1 MAIKCALSTDQL
13 EFVYGLSKQAIQAK
27 LDKGQPFNVDSFMKY
42 LYERI
47 EKVEDKD
54 RSAQFLAF
62 TPAIIEQV
70 VLNNFAQEVDQ
81 IEGFDKI
88 SILKV
93 KWADPNTA
101 ISNVVN
107 ALEQTKRD
115 LKIQRII
122 SQEKEGVIEDKPES
136 QSSFDYGTTFRFK
149 SAAILAGTLA
159 SYIPGAG
166 KFQSEVADKERR
178 AINKTLAAISNKIS
192 LQNSVTEYPKY
203 QGVNIRLKA
212 VNLGDFTNNNNNN
225 YNGLDGITKKNIG
238 TSRSLVKR
246 GIAPKDVAQVNDRVI
261 MLITDEQG
269 QPLRFNHETGDIV
282 PSNDL
287 SGKFAFQEMRVVRKT
302 GTNSYSLRDIYNME
316 DKTLSSDDIAEIRS
330 KNDKEL
336 TKTDA
341 LDQTNAEFKEYY
353 ILQQAALKQDVM
365 LDFLGMT
372 DGINAKATA
381 KNFTLDELLAED
393 IITRSTLE
401 KDTRVLT
408 NPEQGFSAGRTIMNV
423 EGQAYELKGVNISQ
437 DLVNQIT
444 SVLFD
449 SNIPY
454 ATKNNFYNQFLTDQ
468 KTGPAYTTST
478 VTFNKGNI
486 HVSTYAKTNY
496 KDLIS
501 EFIIKPSGEVVD
513 VEGKTLNKDEQ
524 KINLNNALSK
534 ATDNF
539 KSRYLN
545 YNQRLFDE
553 PTKFQIYENGKLV
566 DSNYIDFILKQNIEV
581 TQPVS
586 YTGNF
591 NKQMLFQRPAKDS
604 IQGMAKAL
612 PIEQRFVQAE
622 ENQYLHDI
630 ILEPNSANVAQL
642 NPKYKGKHIYTTPGM
657 YNQSEFGDNVIH
669 SNDIAI
675 DLIAT
680 IPLPGGKTFRAINE
694 GESKPNYI
702 YEFSKSGNDYNFKK
716 NTLDPMVQNRIKQLT
731 EQGVTV
737 VTETVN
743 LIKDVNLVVLGDRNN
758 SGVVSVDLNESF
770 FQKELNATENYL
782 TNLNNPPVAPVI
794 KVTPQQ
800 NKIVIQPKVEGGPN
814 INESNNKNEK
824 GDDGAPDLT
833 LFRDGK
839 LNPDVVTAE
848 EIKRANEFWAGP
860 LGQRFEKDGL
870 TLNRAAN
877 LVNSDAYANFVISG
891 TNLAINLSKKGT
903 MVDVY
908 HESFH
913 AFTQLYLTKEQKI
926 ELYEE
931 VRNFTDAKGNQP
943 HLTKS
948 YLELEELLAE
958 DFRTY
963 MKDENVKKD
972 SPKRNSI
979 FRQIVNFL
987 KTLFGLRTAALAKDV
1002 SATKEFKDAHTK
1014 AWNLTIN
1021 NRLNAKQRKDLYND
1035 LRFQTG
1041 GKKQSLKNLTDTQ
1054 IKKVLLND
1062 YLNYAKA
1069 KDKGGS
1075 IALKDTLKAYSRK
1088 FKVEAIPFNDIIIGE
1103 DLNTKAF
1110 KMSGKGI
1117 DKRTT
1122 SDIVDTAYENTTG
1135 ILKDAYTMAQGAQ
1148 LDIMSIPTVKELF
1161 ENLKIGN
1168 PKFLNEYKAS
1178 IDNAM
1183 FFELDRG
1190 PLFVDKI
1197 NNEKRKRTALSK
1209 RDGDLVTESIDSII
1223 SDLLDINYKNLI
1235 TDKNVTDLGKI
1246 SEVKGLAV
1254 SALLEDNKI
1263 AQVYKYAKQR
1273 LKKELAKKN
1282 KEYLE
1287 SVGREN
1293 QAISKIES
1301 FEQLKKSAAA
1311 TLKTKEGTPNK
1322 YVFLESQI
1330 DDFNQ
1335 FNSDFKAGERV
1346 KGQEWMGI
1354 KILGNYF
1361 THASIKDGNV
1371 PAQVIIVSRIEDA
1384 QKQYEN
1390 YIKGGAQEYE
1400 GVDIKKDL
1408 EAESLTQSQ
1417 INLLNNVRILQTAVD
1432 EFGDPDFGIN
1442 DVKPSGM
1449 IAYHLNNSV
1458 FELRRN
1464 NYFTEDED
1472 VSEDITAEKEESQSL
1487 NPDQDSFKKS
1497 LYDLADKE
1505 VIYIL
1510 KSLHQ
1515 TDSGKV
1521 NSLGFRKLADFRKTW
1536 NTISKLV
1543 GGIQSR
1549 QKMYDILKAES
1560 KNFPVLDQLVNT
1572 KLADPS
1578 VITNGYAFDVSNSF
1592 WHTFSRP
1599 SAKFWQLSVNQK
1611 EVLKKGEKNTP
1622 GNLDFIVTQSKVDTA
1637 KVTSESKARFA
1648 IAKNKYMNNVPGMQA
1663 TLNLQMVA
1671 KNFLNEKGGLIEKS
1685 KVEFLRTLGFK
1696 LDNNTRIYEQL
1707 DSRALTSDIS
1717 NLATLVKDLYDLV
1730 NISSEEQTQK
1740 ARVFVQK
1747 FIQNPIS
1754 FLQNEDLIKENIDLL
1769 KSFKNIES
1777 LRSDSIVRTLAD
1789 IQAEYGFDTPGQS
1802 ITLPDGESAQ
1812 EIANH
1817 SSTASIVLGINDLTD
1832 NLDEAYKQDS
1842 HLSFLNPNLNNKEL
1856 PYNPLAARNKVLQTM
1871 FPNGKR
1877 DASKEMQ
1884 FSLVAGTEFQM
1895 QGKRDTG
1902 IVTAELVAR
1911 DRHFQAYNMML
1922 QRGIGEFIKHSDKR
1936 SSFGIVLDKKKNWG
1950 NYNTGTNNNLWVD
1963 INKFSSAEGH
1973 DLAFNV
1979 FIVDYIA
1986 NEFDR
1991 IQYFSKKEN
2000 QAELK
2005 RNTGYSRK
2013 LSNDRAAG
2021 MSFVLTDSL
2030 MSDTSKKQ
2038 LYELAES
2045 DEYIDI
2051 VDYIQNTKELRDSLI
2066 KESKTYFEDKTEYN
2080 AKSLQGLLKLNK
2092 AFENFEENT
2101 LAAAFTYNNF
2111 INKVEMSNL
2120 LNGDLAQFSAFTKR
2134 VPGSTSD
2141 GNSFIYDESAMK
2153 FIDEVFQGKGVDT
2166 YAKSIKQE
2174 NFKMKGGTLNTG
2186 VIMDP
2191 IRKSIYLD
2199 EMKDAWTKDYILQG
2213 FTESQAKAL
2222 VLKDAEPYEK
2232 MEEADGSA
2240 YLTFD
2245 AYRVLRKLANKWKP
2259 EHQALYEDIIAGK
2272 PVNAADVKRF
2282 FPVYKLHNYGP
2293 LMNSGLVTTSMYK
2306 FAVAP
2311 IIPSV
2316 AIEGTELKKLH
2327 DKMVESDVQ
2336 MVTFKTG
2343 SKVSNITSKE
2353 NAKNDA
2359 DNIFQ
2364 TRKDIGKIN
2373 MSEKYVE
2380 FDNKKAPIANNKI
2393 HLRYLK
2399 DVTEVTDELKGKIT
2413 VPTQPRVVLESRLYE
2428 RGKILKGMEQ
2438 HKGLAKDYRSAVSNY
2453 TQVLETELLNEI
2465 GFTKTKDG
2473 KYVSLSDGSLEKLVR
2488 TVRAELASKGA
2499 PEQLQN
2505 IIDVNMSGR
2514 LKIDFSI
2521 HPEAQVVEQI
2531 LVMRI
2536 SKAISGQKTK
2546 GEKDV
2551 QVPNTFYNGLWN
2563 SVEEMEAA
2571 MTKND
2576 AKITEFLKDKIGTN
2590 NLPFYRRGK
2599 NETKL
2604 ANVAIALNGDFV
2616 NLLNLEY
2623 IGKDGKSDGTLI
2635 SDIPEDSKITARKRL
2650 NEMLLNETWMDK
2662 HRKKVTIT
2670 GPRIPTD
2677 ATNLIEA
2684 FEVIHFLDP
2693 SAGTT
2698 AVVPTEIVAKAGSDF
2713 DVDALFFSFPN
2724 INKDGSL
2731 PTEVKNL
2738 EQEIAKLR
2746 KESKSVKGIIN
2757 QQKAFAQNDL
2767 ITQSVNILKL
2777 PEVFGALTKP
2787 ATTRLFEDEVTKQ
2800 LGKNSKDYGVEGL
2813 TSLKGSPTKV
2823 FEDEYDNDVFD
2834 ILMGGSAAL
2843 GITAKKVK
2851 QHTLNKSIGA
2861 KMPLAYEKGNLVR
2874 KFKLNFPHNKFDA
2887 GNISLSDTVNQE
2899 GVLISEILS
2908 NELQGILD
2916 RGNDDTVMRAG
2927 IIKQSVSMLN
2937 RLIETGVPLST
2948 VIAFIN
2954 TPVIKRYLN
2963 NVAASKGIVAKLNS
2977 QDFSKEEIV
2986 GKLLNDTVLSD
2997 RDAIDYYNEKSINEA
3012 FRAMNTVSKD
3022 PRLSTNI
3029 SIGAYKDG
3037 FIKENFESYD
3047 EFVQFTKLK
3056 KLKKNDI
3063 SSIYLN
3069 GQNVYSKLS
3078 FDTTYPKLIN
3088 KSYYLGEYYWKKSFG
3103 NSEVNVNK
3111 IENVSDAQQAA
3122 LLFEFLN
3129 VEKQFKGMDDF
3140 EINFNPDTGLIGTVY
3155 SAEARSAYINT
3166 LKTNTQVDKELI
3178 NNFINSSVISS
3189 MYKTQIFT
3197 DIVKPLFDLR
3207 LNNKL
3212 QNAIMTKLQE
3222 KGDRDKIIERFGD
3235 NSETNEKFITAMN
3248 NAMVDYIYQNILSSY
3263 VDAKGLPTELPKVI
3277 RSKKVVRTKL
3287 EGNTSVKF
3295 TAKTVRVD
3303 LDKLKK
3309 EFNSPNLSESNPM
3322 FQNVDTFPTFNSY
3335 IKYSVERAFFEDQY
3349 KDSNLSEDRINEKV
3363 TKRALATSFNPG
3375 YVKGTIGFGPVPNN
3389 YTNDILKFVEDPRFK
3404 SVVENYPVLSHLSP
3418 AFFLQRK
3425 GYNLLDLNNKKLIDE
3440 DTAKDYY
3447 LQLKE
3452 LGDHEF
3458 LKGDDARVS
3467 DSISD
3472 LFKNFSQIAIYQ
3484 QGSGKSGLSFIKSL
3498 DPEGFVSVLRAP
3510 TLNFRL
3516 QLFGDTSNVSKKQF
3530 QDIEESKQN
3539 IVNTLFDSV
3548 TSLTHY
3554 KQLNVSSKEFFGKV
3568 ESLELLE
3575 IDYSDPS
3582 YTSQDLYEAYENA
3595 LFDEAVDNEAGG
3607 LGSATV
3613 TAIEKALIDRG
3624 LPLKPGQ
3631 ENKGPTDQGSI
3642 EVKGKKIINNEDIAA
3657 FKKYKEKSS
3666 GINPKEFFTSKTVFT
3681 EFYNNDTGKREGAPQ
3696 SSIWMLQLNNRY
3708 DLTDKETG
3716 EVYITNVDLN
3726 TGIQYLSPVQPTDD
3740 GPTKSQI
3747 GKDGLTPFSRD
3758 LKVRIIKANL
3768 EKPRSIALG
3777 ERNSNLILEGKKT
3790 TTLRTKEIHDGIYD
3804 INGKLFVLTS
3814 RSHHP
3819 YLGTTLT
3826 GRHQWFGE
3834 PNKQGALSTRRKAE
3848 KIVTNKEYTK
3858 EEILNLLESEALP
3871 RVPSEENKY
3880 KIDFDGDVWFAKY
3893 PSTVDFFEKGRGL
3906 YVYDI
3911 KPFVASEYGYE
3922 PILEDVEFDRND
3934 PATYTNHSGGAIGAD
3949 SMFDKIGKE
3958 FGQIMHNHY
3967 YYGEKTPLGNVRL
3980 TEAQFLEGIE
3990 EMNKAAKIL
3999 GKNPKR
4005 KETIAKLARN
4015 WFQVKNS
4022 DTIIAIAPIDDS
4034 LKFVKGGTGW
4044 AVAMAQANA
4053 NTRPRNINV
4062 FNTKDNTWYI
4072 WNEKP
4077 SVMSFVKTAAPTL
4090 TKDFAGIGSRQD
4102 NGTMTPESIQAIRD
4116 VYEKTFG
4123 KPTDDG
4129 PVSKKAVTTP
4139 VNGGS
4144 VTTIDNAFTEKE
4156 SKDYVDKV
4164 ENLLNTEENRMSNRN
4179 DESKQVAI
4187 SYGPL
4192 EYRYSMGPGRTAV
4205 HTKKIQPDWMQE
4217 LSRKVE
4223 KDLGKPRGYYN
4234 HVLINRYGDDV
4245 GIGTHTDAESIYDNE
4260 AGEVGSV
4267 VIYSIG
4273 ETKNK
4278 HTIGGVDFQAKNN
4291 SLAEMSTG
4299 KLTHSVGRAKGT
4311 RYSINFRHI
4320 PSSQLPVGLQIE
4332 PALENFYRSLT
4343 KEQLNNPKLPSMD
4356 RAQVEF
4362 ENFYDG
4368 TIESFIDELK
4378 CK

>member
-13 EFVYGLSKQAIQAK
+13 EFVYGLSRQAIQAK
-27 LDKGQPFNVDSFMKY
+27 LDKGQPFNVDTFMKY
-42 LYERI
+42 FYERI
-47 EKVEDKD
+47 EKVAD
-54 RSAQFLAF
+54 RDRAAQFLAF

-88 SILKV
+88 STLKV
-93 KWADPNTA
+93 KWSDPNSA

-107 ALEQTKRD
+107 TLEQTKRD
-115 LKIQRII
+115 LRIQRII
-122 SQEKEGVIEDKPES
+122 NQQKEGVIEDKPES
-136 QSSFDYGTTFRFK
+136 QTNFDYGTVVRFK

-159 SYIPGAG
+159 SYVPGAT
-166 KFQSEVADKERR
+166 KFQSETADKERR
-178 AINKTLAAISNKIS
+178 AINRTLSAISNKIS
-192 LQNSVTEYPKY
+192 LQDNVTAYPKY

-212 VNLGDFTNNNNNN
+212 TNLGDFTNNNNNN
-225 YNGLDGITKKNIG
+225 YNGLDGITQKSIRD
-238 TSRSLVKR
+238 SRSRIKK
-246 GIAPKDVAQVNDRVI
+246 GNAQKGVAQVNDRVI

-282 PSNDL
+282 PYND
-287 SGKFAFQEMRVVRKT
+287 SKGKFAFQEMRVVRKT

-341 LDQTNAEFKEYY
+341 LKQTNSEFKEYY
-353 ILQQAALKQDVM
+353 DLQQAALKQDIM
-365 LDFLGMT
+365 LDFSGMT
-372 DGINAKATA
+372 EGINAKATA
-381 KNFTLDELLAED
+381 KSFTLDELLAED

-401 KDTRVLT
+401 KKTRVLT
-408 NPEQGFSAGRTIMNV
+408 NPEQGFSSGRTIMEV

-437 DLVNQIT
+437 NLVNQIT

-468 KTGPAYTTST
+468 KTGGAYTTST
-478 VTFNKGNI
+478 VTFNNGNI

-496 KDLIS
+496 NDLIS
-501 EFIIKPSGEVVD
+501 EFVIKSSGEVVD
-513 VEGKTLNKDEQ
+513 TEGKPLNKDEQ
-524 KINLNNALSK
+524 RVNLSNALSR
-534 ATDNF
+534 ATGNL

-566 DSNYIDFILKQNIEV
+566 DSNYIDFILKQDIEV
-581 TQPVS
+581 TQPIA

-591 NKQMLFQRPAKDS
+591 NKQMLFQRPAEDS
-604 IQGMAKAL
+604 IRGMSEAL
-612 PIEQRFVQAE
+612 PIEQRFTQAE
-622 ENQYLHDI
+622 EGQYLHDI
-630 ILEPNSANVAQL
+630 ILEPNAANVAQL
-642 NPKYKGKHIYTTPGM
+642 NPKYKGKLIYTTPGM

-731 EQGVTV
+731 EQGITV

-758 SGVVSVDLNESF
+758 SGVESVNLNDSF
-770 FQKELNATENYL
+770 FQKELNATEEYL
-782 TNLNNPPVAPVI
+782 TNLNNPPVAPTI

-800 NKIVIQPKVEGGPN
+800 NKTIIQPKVEGGPN
-814 INESNNKNEK
+814 INESNNKTEK
-824 GDDGAPDLT
+824 GDDDAPDLT

-963 MKDENVKKD
+963 MKNQNVKKD
-972 SPKRNSI
+972 APKRNSI
-979 FRQIVNFL
+979 FRKILNFL
-987 KTLFGLRTAALAKDV
+987 KTLLGVGKAADAKTLK
-1002 SATKEFKDAHTK
+1002 ANKEFIDLHTN
-1014 AWNLTIN
+1014 AFNLVMN
-1021 NRLNAKQRKDLYND
+1021 NRLSANQKKLLIDGIRKKA
-1035 LRFQTG
+1035 G
-1041 GKKQSLKNLTDTQ
+1041 GKKKTLKNNTDAE
-1054 IKKVLLND
+1054 IEKMLLDD
-1062 YLNYAKA
+1062 YINYAKA
-1069 KDKGGS
+1069 TSKGGS
-1075 IALKDTLKAYSRK
+1075 VSLKDSLKGWARR
-1088 FKVEAIPFNDIIIGE
+1088 EGTQLMLFNDTVIQDTETEFDEGVIQMYGKTKDWRTPGDILNYGFEETLNVFE
-1103 DLNTKAF
+1103 DSYNT
-1110 KMSGKGI
+1110 
-1117 DKRTT
+1117 
-1122 SDIVDTAYENTTG
+1122 V
-1135 ILKDAYTMAQGAQ
+1135 QGVN

-1161 ENLKIGN
+1161 QNLKIGN
-1168 PKFLNEYKAS
+1168 KKFLNKYQAS

-1197 NNEKRKRTALSK
+1197 NNEKRRRTALSE
-1209 RDGDLVTESIDSII
+1209 RDGDVVVESIDSVI
-1223 SDLLDINYKNLI
+1223 SELIDTNYKTKI

-1282 KEYLE
+1282 EEYLE
-1287 SVGREN
+1287 SVGRED
-1293 QAISKIES
+1293 QALSKIES

-1311 TLKTKEGTPNK
+1311 TLETKEGTPNK

-1354 KILGNYF
+1354 KILGNFF

-1390 YIKGGAQEYE
+1390 YVKGGAKEYV
-1400 GVDIKKDL
+1400 GVKVNKNIED
-1408 EAESLTQSQ
+1408 SNLTQAQ
-1417 INLLNNVRILQTAVD
+1417 INLLNNIRILQTAVD

-1442 DVKPSGM
+1442 GAKPSGM
-1449 IAYHLNNSV
+1449 IAYHLNNSI
-1458 FELRRN
+1458 FELRKN
-1464 NYFTEDED
+1464 NYSTEDED
-1472 VSEDITAEKEESQSL
+1472 VLKDTTAEKEESQSL

-1497 LYDLADKE
+1497 LYDLAEKE

-1536 NTISKLV
+1536 NIISKLI
-1543 GGIQSR
+1543 GGVQSR

-1560 KNFPVLDQLVNT
+1560 KNFPILDQLVNT

-1599 SAKFWQLSVNQK
+1599 SVKLWQLSVNQK
-1611 EVLKKGEKNTP
+1611 EVLQEGEKNTP

-1637 KVTSESKARFA
+1637 KVISESKARFA

-1696 LDNNTRIYEQL
+1696 LDNNTKIYEQL
-1707 DSRALTSDIS
+1707 DSRALTSDIN

-1730 NISSEEQTQK
+1730 SIPVEEQTEE
-1740 ARVFVQK
+1740 ARGFVRK
-1747 FIQNPIS
+1747 FIQSPIS
-1754 FLQNEDLIKENIDLL
+1754 FLQNEDLIEANISLL
-1769 KSFKNIES
+1769 KSFKNIQS
-1777 LRSDSIVRTLAD
+1777 LRPDSIVRTLAD
-1789 IQAEYGFDTPGQS
+1789 IQSEYGFDTPGQS
-1802 ITLPDGESAQ
+1802 ITLPDGETAQ

-1817 SSTASIVLGINDLTD
+1817 SSAASIILGINDLTG

-1877 DASKEMQ
+1877 DASKEIQ
-1884 FSLVAGTEFQM
+1884 FSLIAGTEFQM
-1895 QGKRDTG
+1895 QGKRNTG

-1922 QRGIGEFIKHSDKR
+1922 QRGIGEFVKHSDKR
-1936 SSFGIVLDKKKNWG
+1936 NSFGIVLDKKKNWG
-1950 NYNTGTNNNLWVD
+1950 NYNTGTDKNLWID
-1963 INKFSSAEGH
+1963 IDKFDSAEGH

-1979 FIVDYIA
+1979 FILDYIA

-2005 RNTGYSRK
+2005 RNTGYSKK
-2013 LSNDRAAG
+2013 LKGKGVSNDRAAG

-2030 MSDTSKKQ
+2030 MSNTSKKQ
-2038 LYELAES
+2038 LYELAEN

-2051 VDYIQNTKELRDSLI
+2051 VDYIQNNKELRDSLI
-2066 KESKTYFEDKTEYN
+2066 KESKTYFEDKTKYN
-2080 AKSLQGLLKLNK
+2080 ARSLKGLLKLNK
-2092 AFENFEENT
+2092 AFEKFEENT
-2101 LAAAFTYNNF
+2101 LASAFTYNNF

-2141 GNSFIYDESAMK
+2141 GNSFLYDESAMK
-2153 FIDEVFQGKGVDT
+2153 FIDEVFQGEGIDT

-2191 IRKSIYLD
+2191 VRKSIYLD
-2199 EMKDAWTKDYILQG
+2199 EMTDAWTKDYILQG
-2213 FTESQAKAL
+2213 FTESQAKRL

-2232 MEEADGSA
+2232 MEEADGAA

-2259 EHQALYEDIIAGK
+2259 EHQALYEDIIAEK

-2316 AIEGTELKKLH
+2316 AIAGTELKKLH
-2327 DKMVESDVQ
+2327 DKMVESDIQ

-2359 DNIFQ
+2359 DNIFEK
-2364 TRKDIGKIN
+2364 REDISKIN

-2380 FDNKKAPIANNKI
+2380 SDNKKAPIANNKI

-2428 RGKILKGMEQ
+2428 RGDILKSMKQ

-2453 TQVLETELLNEI
+2453 TQVLEIELLNEI

-2473 KYVSLSDGSLEKLVR
+2473 KYVALSDGSLKKLAR

-2576 AKITEFLKDKIGTN
+2576 AKIAEFLKDKIGTN

-2623 IGKDGKSDGTLI
+2623 IGKDGKADGTLI
-2635 SDIPEDSKITARKRL
+2635 SDIPEGSKITARERL
-2650 NEMLLNETWMDK
+2650 NEMLLNETWMDE
-2662 HRKKVTIT
+2662 HRQKVTIT

-2746 KESKSVKGIIN
+2746 KEGKSVKGIIN

-2787 ATTRLFEDEVTKQ
+2787 ATTRLFEEEVKRQ
-2800 LGKNSKDYGVEGL
+2800 LGESSKDYDVEGL
-2813 TSLKGSPTKV
+2813 TSLNGNPTKV
-2823 FEDEYDNDVFD
+2823 FEDEYDNNVFD
-2834 ILMGGSAAL
+2834 ILMGGSTAL

-2861 KMPLAYEKGNLVR
+2861 KMPLKYEYGNLIR
-2874 KFKLNFPHNKFDA
+2874 EFRLNFPHNKLDA

-2927 IIKQSVSMLN
+2927 IIKESVSILN

-2954 TPVIKRYLN
+2954 TPVIKKYLN
-2963 NVAASKGIVAKLNS
+2963 NVAGSKGITAKLQS
-2977 QDFSKEEIV
+2977 QDFKKVQIV
-2986 GKLLNDTVLSD
+2986 DKLIKDKVLSD
-2997 RDAIDYYNEKSINEA
+2997 RDAIAYYNEKSINEA
-3012 FRAMNTVSKD
+3012 FRAMKAVSKNVHLGTFIELT
-3022 PRLSTNI
+3022 RF
-3029 SIGAYKDG
+3029 KDG
-3037 FIKENFESYD
+3037 NSINKIFDNYD
-3047 EFVQFTKLK
+3047 EFVQFTKQE

-3063 SSIYLN
+3063 YSIKLN
-3069 GQNVYSKLS
+3069 GQMVYSRLS
-3078 FDTTYPKLIN
+3078 SGMKHPNLLY
-3088 KSYYLGEYYWKKSFG
+3088 KSYYLGEYYWKKAFG
-3103 NSEVNVNK
+3103 SAEVNADVIKNGSVDFN
-3111 IENVSDAQQAA
+3111 EAQQIA
-3122 LLFEFLN
+3122 LMFEFVN
-3129 VEKQFKGMDDF
+3129 IETQFKGMDNF
-3140 EINFNPDTGLIGTVY
+3140 EINFNPDTGLIGAVY
-3155 SAEARSAYINT
+3155 SAEARAGDISKILNDSR
-3166 LKTNTQVDKELI
+3166 VDRQTIK
-3178 NNFINSSVISS
+3178 NFINSSVLSS

-3212 QNAIMTKLQE
+3212 QNAIINRLQD
-3222 KGDRDKIIERFGD
+3222 KNDLDKIKRRFGD
-3235 NSETNEKFITAMN
+3235 TSETNEKFITAMN
-3248 NAMVDYIYQNILSSY
+3248 NAMVDYIYQNILSGY
-3263 VDAKGLPTELPKVI
+3263 VDTKGLPTELPKVI
-3277 RSKKVVRTKL
+3277 RSKKVVKTKI
-3287 EGNTSVKF
+3287 EGDQSVRF

-3303 LDKLKK
+3303 MAKLKYQFFEAK
-3309 EFNSPNLSESNPM
+3309 ASMIDANPI
-3322 FQNVDTFPTFNSY
+3322 FQGKDTFPTFDSY
-3335 IKYSVERAFFEDQY
+3335 VKYSVERAFFEDQY
-3349 KDSNLSEDRINEKV
+3349 KDSNLSEDRINEIV
-3363 TKRALATSFNPG
+3363 TKRALASSFNPG
-3375 YVKGTIGFGPVPNN
+3375 YVKGALPYVQNLPNS
-3389 YTNDILKFVEDPRFK
+3389 YTNDILKFVEDPRFT
-3404 SVVENYPVLSHLSP
+3404 SIVENYPVLSHLSP
-3418 AFFLQRK
+3418 AFFLQSK

-3447 LQLKE
+3447 MQLKE

-3458 LKGDDARVS
+3458 LKGTNTETSDA
-3467 DSISD
+3467 ISD

-3510 TLNFRL
+3510 ALNFRL
-3516 QLFGDTSNVSKKQF
+3516 QLFGDTSNVSKDQF
-3530 QDIEESKQN
+3530 QDIEEAKKN
-3539 IVNTLFDSV
+3539 VINNLFDSV
-3548 TSLTHY
+3548 VSLDSY
-3554 KQLNVSSKEFFGKV
+3554 KDLNISSKEFYGKI
-3568 ESLELLE
+3568 EASNLLE
-3575 IDYSDPS
+3575 VDYSQK
-3582 YTSQDLYEAYENA
+3582 TTQDLYKEYEVAKIAEA
-3595 LFDEAVDNEAGG
+3595 LDNEADG

-3613 TAIEKALIDRG
+3613 AAIEKELINRD
-3624 LPLKPGQ
+3624 LPLNP
-3631 ENKGPTDQGSI
+3631 NKNLDT
-3642 EVKGKKIINNEDIAA
+3642 EEED
-3657 FKKYKEKSS
+3657 
-3666 GINPKEFFTSKTVFT
+3666 
-3681 EFYNNDTGKREGAPQ
+3681 
-3696 SSIWMLQLNNRY
+3696 
-3708 DLTDKETG
+3708 
-3716 EVYITNVDLN
+3716 
-3726 TGIQYLSPVQPTDD
+3726 DD
-3740 GPTKSQI
+3740 GPI
-3747 GKDGLTPFSRD
+3747 
-3758 LKVRIIKANL
+3758 
-3768 EKPRSIALG
+3768 
-3777 ERNSNLILEGKKT
+3777 
-3790 TTLRTKEIHDGIYD
+3790 
-3804 INGKLFVLTS
+3804 
-3814 RSHHP
+3814 
-3819 YLGTTLT
+3819 
-3826 GRHQWFGE
+3826 
-3834 PNKQGALSTRRKAE
+3834 
-3848 KIVTNKEYTK
+3848 
-3858 EEILNLLESEALP
+3858 
-3871 RVPSEENKY
+3871 
-3880 KIDFDGDVWFAKY
+3880 
-3893 PSTVDFFEKGRGL
+3893 
-3906 YVYDI
+3906 
-3911 KPFVASEYGYE
+3911 
-3922 PILEDVEFDRND
+3922 
-3934 PATYTNHSGGAIGAD
+3934 
-3949 SMFDKIGKE
+3949 
-3958 FGQIMHNHY
+3958 
-3967 YYGEKTPLGNVRL
+3967 
-3980 TEAQFLEGIE
+3980 
-3990 EMNKAAKIL
+3990 
-3999 GKNPKR
+3999 
-4005 KETIAKLARN
+4005 
-4015 WFQVKNS
+4015 
-4022 DTIIAIAPIDDS
+4022 
-4034 LKFVKGGTGW
+4034 
-4044 AVAMAQANA
+4044 
-4053 NTRPRNINV
+4053 
-4062 FNTKDNTWYI
+4062 
-4072 WNEKP
+4072 
-4077 SVMSFVKTAAPTL
+4077 
-4090 TKDFAGIGSRQD
+4090 
-4102 NGTMTPESIQAIRD
+4102 
-4116 VYEKTFG
+4116 
-4123 KPTDDG
+4123 
-4129 PVSKKAVTTP
+4129 SKKAVTTP

-4192 EYRYSMGPGRTAV
+4192 EYRYSMGPGRTAI

-4217 LSRKVE
+4217 LSRNVE
-4223 KDLGKPRGYYN
+4223 KQLGKPKGYYN

-4299 KLTHSVGRAKGT
+4299 KLSHSVGRAKGT

-4362 ENFYDG
+4362 EYFYDG

>member
-27 LDKGQPFNVDSFMKY
+27 LDKGQPFNVDTFMKY

-47 EKVEDKD
+47 EKVAD
-54 RSAQFLAF
+54 RDRAAQFLAF
-62 TPAIIEQV
+62 TPAIVEQV
-70 VLNNFAQEVDQ
+70 VLNNFAQQVDQ

-88 SILKV
+88 STLKV
-93 KWADPNTA
+93 KWSDPNSA

-107 ALEQTKRD
+107 TLEQTKRD
-115 LKIQRII
+115 LRIQRII
-122 SQEKEGVIEDKPES
+122 NQEKEGVIEDKPES
-136 QSSFDYGTTFRFK
+136 QSNFNYGTTFRFK

-159 SYIPGAG
+159 SYVPGASE
-166 KFQSEVADKERR
+166 FQAEVAAEERR
-178 AINKTLAAISNKIS
+178 AINKTLSAIANKIS
-192 LQNSVTEYPKY
+192 LQDTVTEYPKY
-203 QGVNIRLKA
+203 QGVNIRLRA
-212 VNLGDFTNNNNNN
+212 TNLGDFTNNNADNF
-225 YNGLDGITKKNIG
+225 NGLDGITQKSIRD
-238 TSRSLVKR
+238 SRSIIKK
-246 GIAPKDVAQVNDRVI
+246 GNAQKGVAQVNDRVI

-282 PSNDL
+282 PSND
-287 SGKFAFQEMRVVRKT
+287 SKGKFAFQEMRVVRKT

-341 LDQTNAEFKEYY
+341 LKQTNSEFKEYY
-353 ILQQAALKQDVM
+353 NLQQAALKQDVM

-381 KNFTLDELLAED
+381 KSFTLDRLLSAG

-454 ATKNNFYNQFLTDQ
+454 ATKNSFYNQFLTDQ

-501 EFIIKPSGEVVD
+501 EFVIKPSGEVVD
-513 VEGKTLNKDEQ
+513 TEGKSLNKDEQ
-524 KINLNNALSK
+524 KVNLSNALSR
-534 ATDNF
+534 ATGNL

-566 DSNYIDFILKQNIEV
+566 DSNYIDFILKQDITV
-581 TQPVS
+581 TQPIS

-591 NKQMLFQRPAKDS
+591 NKQMLFQRPTGDS
-604 IQGMAKAL
+604 IQGMSEAL
-612 PIEQRFVQAE
+612 PIEQRFTQAE
-622 ENQYLHDI
+622 EGQYLHDV
-630 ILEPNSANVAQL
+630 ILEPNAANVAQL
-642 NPKYKGKHIYTTPGM
+642 NPKYKGKLIYTTPGM

-680 IPLPGGKTFRAINE
+680 IPMAGQTFRSRENVETKAD
-694 GESKPNYI
+694 YI
-702 YEFSKSGNDYNFKK
+702 FAFAKTGYKK
-716 NTLDPMVQNRIKQLT
+716 NVLDPMVQNRIKQLT
-731 EQGVTV
+731 EQGITV

-743 LIKDVNLVVLGDRNN
+743 LIKDVNLVVLGNRNN
-758 SGVVSVDLNESF
+758 SGVESANLNESF
-770 FQKELNATENYL
+770 FQKELNATEKYL
-782 TNLNNPPVAPVI
+782 TNLNNPPVAPTI

-800 NKIVIQPKVEGGPN
+800 NKTVIQPKVEGGPN
-814 INESNNKNEK
+814 INESNNKTEEE
-824 GDDGAPDLT
+824 DDDAPDLT
-833 LFRDGK
+833 LFRKDGK

-860 LGQRFEKDGL
+860 LGQRFERDGL

-891 TNLAINLSKKGT
+891 TNLAINLGKKGT

-913 AFTQLYLTKEQKI
+913 AFTQLYLTKEEKI
-926 ELYEE
+926 ALYEE
-931 VRNFTDAKGNQP
+931 VRNFTDANGNQP

-963 MKDENVKKD
+963 MKNQNVKKD
-972 SPKRNSI
+972 APKRNSI
-979 FRQIVNFL
+979 FRRILNIL
-987 KTLFGLRTAALAKDV
+987 KTIFGLRGAVTPKDI
-1002 SATKEFKDAHTK
+1002 SATKEFT
-1014 AWNLTIN
+1014 
-1021 NRLNAKQRKDLYND
+1021 
-1035 LRFQTG
+1035 
-1041 GKKQSLKNLTDTQ
+1041 
-1054 IKKVLLND
+1054 
-1062 YLNYAKA
+1062 
-1069 KDKGGS
+1069 
-1075 IALKDTLKAYSRK
+1075 
-1088 FKVEAIPFNDIIIGE
+1088 
-1103 DLNTKAF
+1103 
-1110 KMSGKGI
+1110 
-1117 DKRTT
+1117 
-1122 SDIVDTAYENTTG
+1122 
-1135 ILKDAYTMAQGAQ
+1135 DAYTMAQGAQ

-1168 PKFLNEYKAS
+1168 KKFLNKYKAS

-1209 RDGDLVTESIDSII
+1209 RDGDVVVESIDSVI
-1223 SDLLDINYKNLI
+1223 SELIDENYKKLI
-1235 TDKNVTDLGKI
+1235 TDKNVTDLAER
-1246 SEVKGLAV
+1246 SQVKGLAV

-1282 KEYLE
+1282 EEYLE
-1287 SVGREN
+1287 SVGRED
-1293 QAISKIES
+1293 QALSKIET

-1335 FNSDFKAGERV
+1335 FDSDFKAGERV

-1354 KILGNYF
+1354 KMLGNFF

-1371 PAQVIIVSRIEDA
+1371 PAQVVIVSRIEDA

-1390 YIKGGAQEYE
+1390 YVKGGAKEYT
-1400 GVDIKKDL
+1400 GVEVNKNIEDSNLDQ
-1408 EAESLTQSQ
+1408 AQ
-1417 INLLNNVRILQTAVD
+1417 INLLNNIRILQTAVD
-1432 EFGDPDFGIN
+1432 QFGDPDFGIN

-1449 IAYHLNNSV
+1449 IAYHLNNSI

-1472 VSEDITAEKEESQSL
+1472 VLEDTTAEKEESQSL

-1543 GGIQSR
+1543 GGVQSR
-1549 QKMYDILKAES
+1549 QKMYNILKAES
-1560 KNFPVLDQLVNT
+1560 KNFPILDQLVNT

-1599 SAKFWQLSVNQK
+1599 SAKFWQLSINQELITDKATGKVKPGPVN
-1611 EVLKKGEKNTP
+1611 
-1622 GNLDFIVTQSKVDTA
+1622 FIVTQSKVDTA
-1637 KVTSESKARFA
+1637 KVISESKARFA
-1648 IAKNKYMNNVPGMQA
+1648 ISKNKYMNNVPGMQA

-1671 KNFLNEKGGLIEKS
+1671 RNFLNEKGGLIEKS

-1696 LDNNTRIYEQL
+1696 LDNNTKIYEQL
-1707 DSRALTSDIS
+1707 NSRALTSDIN

-1730 NISSEEQTQK
+1730 SIPVEEQTTD
-1740 ARVFVQK
+1740 ARKFVK
-1747 FIQNPIS
+1747 RFIQSPIS
-1754 FLQNEDLIKENIDLL
+1754 FLQNEDFIKANIDLL
-1769 KSFKNIES
+1769 KSFKNIQS

-1789 IQAEYGFDTPGQS
+1789 IQSEYGFDTPGQS

-1817 SSTASIVLGINDLTD
+1817 SSAASIVLGINDLTG

-1884 FSLVAGTEFQM
+1884 FSLIAGSEYQID
-1895 QGKRDTG
+1895 GKRDTG
-1902 IVTAELVAR
+1902 IVTADLVAK

-1950 NYNTGTNNNLWVD
+1950 NYNTGTNKNLWID
-1963 INKFSSAEGH
+1963 IDKFNSAEGH

-1979 FIVDYIA
+1979 FILDYIA

-1991 IQYFSKKEN
+1991 IQYFSKEEN

-2005 RNTGYSRK
+2005 RNTGYSKK
-2013 LSNDRAAG
+2013 LKGKGVSNDRAAG

-2030 MSDTSKKQ
+2030 MSNTSKKQ

-2045 DEYIDI
+2045 DEYIDV
-2051 VDYIQNTKELRDSLI
+2051 VDYIQNNKELRDRLI
-2066 KESKTYFEDKTEYN
+2066 KESKTYFENKTEYN
-2080 AKSLQGLLKLNK
+2080 EDSLQGLLRLNK
-2092 AFENFEENT
+2092 AFEKFEPNT

-2153 FIDEVFQGKGVDT
+2153 FIDEVFQGEGVDT
-2166 YAKSIKQE
+2166 YAKSIKQK

-2191 IRKSIYLD
+2191 VRKSIYIN
-2199 EMKDAWTKDYILQG
+2199 EMWDAWTEDYISQG
-2213 FTESQAKAL
+2213 FTKFQARELA
-2222 VLKDAEPYEK
+2222 LKDTEPYEK
-2232 MEEADGSA
+2232 MEEADGAA

-2259 EHQALYEDIIAGK
+2259 EHQALYEDIIEGN

-2316 AIEGTELKKLH
+2316 AIAGTELKKLH
-2327 DKMVESDVQ
+2327 DKMVESDIQ
-2336 MVTFKTG
+2336 LVTFKTG

-2359 DNIFQ
+2359 DNIFEK
-2364 TRKDIGKIN
+2364 REDIGKIN

-2380 FDNKKAPIANNKI
+2380 SDNKKAPIANNKI

-2428 RGKILKGMEQ
+2428 RGDILKGMEQ

-2473 KYVSLSDGSLEKLVR
+2473 KYVSLSDGSLEKLAR

-2531 LVMRI
+2531 LAMRI

-2563 SVEEMEAA
+2563 SIEEMEGA
-2571 MTKND
+2571 MKKND
-2576 AKITEFLKDKIGTN
+2576 AKIAEFLKDKLGTN
-2590 NLPFYRRGK
+2590 NLAFYRRGK
-2599 NETKL
+2599 DGTKL

-2623 IGKDGKSDGTLI
+2623 IGKDGKADGTLI
-2635 SDIPEDSKITARKRL
+2635 SDIPEGSKITARERL
-2650 NEMLLNETWMDK
+2650 NEMLLNETWMDE
-2662 HRKKVTIT
+2662 HREKVTIT

-2746 KESKSVKGIIN
+2746 KEGKSVKGIIN

-2787 ATTRLFEDEVTKQ
+2787 ATTRLFEEEVKRQ
-2800 LGKNSKDYGVEGL
+2800 LGESSKDYGVEGL
-2813 TSLKGSPTKV
+2813 TSLNGSPTKV
-2823 FEDEYDNDVFD
+2823 FEDEYDNNVFD
-2834 ILMGGSAAL
+2834 TLMGGSTAL

-2861 KMPLAYEKGNLVR
+2861 KMPLKYKNGNLIR
-2874 KFKLNFPHNKFDA
+2874 EFRLNFPHNKFDA

-2927 IIKQSVSMLN
+2927 IIKESVSTLN

-2954 TPVIKRYLN
+2954 TPIIKKYLN
-2963 NVAASKGIVAKLNS
+2963 NVAGSKGITAKLRG
-2977 QDFSKEEIV
+2977 QDFSKAEIMDI
-2986 GKLLNDTVLSD
+2986 LLRDKVLSD
-2997 RDAIDYYNEKSINEA
+2997 QGAINYYNEKSINEA
-3012 FRAMNTVSKD
+3012 FRALQTVKSVNEEGIYLVAFKD
-3022 PRLSTNI
+3022 GAKIEERFNSYADFVKFTKAEKLNKNNI
-3029 SIGAYKDG
+3029 SRIGLNNQTVFG
-3037 FIKENFESYD
+3037 RLTSTTE
-3047 EFVQFTKLK
+3047 QP
-3056 KLKKNDI
+3056 
-3063 SSIYLN
+3063 YLL
-3069 GQNVYSKLS
+3069 Y
-3078 FDTTYPKLIN
+3078 
-3088 KSYYLGEYYWKKSFG
+3088 KSYHLGEYYWKKGFG
-3103 NSEVNVNK
+3103 NSNVNADK
-3111 IENVSDAQQAA
+3111 IREVILLNRSDRQIA
-3122 LLFEFLN
+3122 LMFEFAN
-3129 VEKQFKGMDDF
+3129 IETQFKGMDDF
-3140 EINFNPDTGLIGTVY
+3140 EINFNPDTGLISTVY
-3155 SAEARSAYINT
+3155 SAEARAEYINSI
-3166 LKTNTQVDKELI
+3166 KNNTQVDKETI
-3178 NNFINSSVISS
+3178 EKFINSSVLSS
-3189 MYKTQIFT
+3189 MYKTEIFT

-3207 LNNKL
+3207 LNDKL
-3212 QNAIMTKLQE
+3212 QKKIKGRMRIDADMQE
-3222 KGDRDKIIERFGD
+3222 IFAKFGD
-3235 NSETNEKFITAMN
+3235 NSETGEKFITAMN
-3248 NAMVDYIYQNILSSY
+3248 NAVVDYIYQNILSGY

-3277 RSKKVVRTKL
+3277 RSKKVVRTKIQ
-3287 EGNTSVKF
+3287 GDQSVRF

-3303 LDKLKK
+3303 MAKLKN
-3309 EFNSPNLSESNPM
+3309 EFDNKTYLNSNPI
-3322 FQNVDTFPTFNSY
+3322 FQDIETFPTFDSY

-3349 KDSNLSEDRINEKV
+3349 KDSNLSEDRINEIV

-3404 SVVENYPVLSHLSP
+3404 SIVENYPVLSHLSP
-3418 AFFLQRK
+3418 AFFLQSK

-3440 DTAKDYY
+3440 NTAKDYY
-3447 LQLKE
+3447 MQLKE
-3452 LGDHEF
+3452 LSDHEF
-3458 LKGDDARVS
+3458 LKGTNRETSDA
-3467 DSISD
+3467 ISD

-3510 TLNFRL
+3510 ALNFRL
-3516 QLFGDTSNVSKKQF
+3516 QLFGDTSNVSLKQA
-3530 QDIEESKQN
+3530 QDIAEARQN
-3539 IVNTLFDSV
+3539 IINTLFESA
-3548 TSLTHY
+3548 TSLTYY
-3554 KQLNVSSKEFFGKV
+3554 KQLNVPSKEFFGK
-3568 ESLELLE
+3568 EEARDLTETDYTL
-3575 IDYSDPS
+3575 YSDF
-3582 YTSQDLYEAYENA
+3582 DLYEAYTNA
-3595 LFDEAVDNEAGG
+3595 KAEAEITNEAEDG
-3607 LGSATV
+3607 LGTAV
-3613 TAIEKALIDRG
+3613 LQAIEKEMIARG
-3624 LPLKPGQ
+3624 LPLNP
-3631 ENKGPTDQGSI
+3631 NKNLDTEEEDDDQGPSNKMNNPAKFTGYSG
-3642 EVKGKKIINNEDIAA
+3642 EAKGAD
-3657 FKKYKEKSS
+3657 
-3666 GINPKEFFTSKTVFT
+3666 TVW
-3681 EFYNNDTGKREGAPQ
+3681 N
-3696 SSIWMLQLNNRY
+3696 
-3708 DLTDKETG
+3708 
-3716 EVYITNVDLN
+3716 
-3726 TGIQYLSPVQPTDD
+3726 
-3740 GPTKSQI
+3740 QI
-3747 GKDGLTPFSRD
+3747 GKEYKLGKFVDYTTDTYDS
-3758 LKVRIIKANL
+3758 LKL
-3768 EKPRSIALG
+3768 E
-3777 ERNSNLILEGKKT
+3777 
-3790 TTLRTKEIHDGIYD
+3790 
-3804 INGKLFVLTS
+3804 
-3814 RSHHP
+3814 
-3819 YLGTTLT
+3819 
-3826 GRHQWFGE
+3826 Q
-3834 PNKQGALSTRRKAE
+3834 
-3848 KIVTNKEYTK
+3848 K
-3858 EEILNLLESEALP
+3858 EEIEVAYLQAVKDLDRKELSATSYSGKLV
-3871 RVPSEENKY
+3871 RRDYIQAKAADAV
-3880 KIDFDGDVWFAKY
+3880 FAISAIVK
-3893 PSTVDFFEKGRGL
+3893 PGELGKKG
-3906 YVYDI
+3906 Y
-3911 KPFVASEYGYE
+3911 
-3922 PILEDVEFDRND
+3922 
-3934 PATYTNHSGGAIGAD
+3934 
-3949 SMFDKIGKE
+3949 
-3958 FGQIMHNHY
+3958 
-3967 YYGEKTPLGNVRL
+3967 
-3980 TEAQFLEGIE
+3980 
-3990 EMNKAAKIL
+3990 MNKTNREL
-3999 GKNPKR
+3999 
-4005 KETIAKLARN
+4005 
-4015 WFQVKNS
+4015 V
-4022 DTIIAIAPIDDS
+4022 D
-4034 LKFVKGGTGW
+4034 GGTGY
-4044 AVAMAQANA
+4044 AVQMAI
-4053 NTRPRNINV
+4053 TMGKPV
-4062 FNTKDNTWYI
+4062 FVYDQVKKQWFTW
-4072 WNEKP
+4072 NGNMFTTTE
-4077 SVMSFVKTAAPTL
+4077 TPTL
-4090 TKDFAGIGSRQD
+4090 TEKFAGIGTQEI
-4102 NGTMTPESIQAIRD
+4102 NEAGKQAIRD
-4116 VYEKTFG
+4116 VYEKTFNEAPNLVDGEVKTYKG
-4123 KPTDDG
+4123 KMTFAYGNNKRSDVKADTTFDAILSGERTATTRYITSDAFGYWYNIKPGDIITWESADGRTVDVRATTGLYALNMSGMTPSEWSKLEGWSVKYFNDNVKRKVDDDTAWQFQYELVG
-4129 PVSKKAVTTP
+4129 NANTP
-4139 VNGGS
+4139 G
-4144 VTTIDNAFTEKE
+4144 DNA
-4156 SKDYVDKV
+4156 
-4164 ENLLNTEENRMSNRN
+4164 
-4179 DESKQVAI
+4179 
-4187 SYGPL
+4187 
-4192 EYRYSMGPGRTAV
+4192 
-4205 HTKKIQPDWMQE
+4205 
-4217 LSRKVE
+4217 
-4223 KDLGKPRGYYN
+4223 
-4234 HVLINRYGDDV
+4234 
-4245 GIGTHTDAESIYDNE
+4245 
-4260 AGEVGSV
+4260 
-4267 VIYSIG
+4267 
-4273 ETKNK
+4273 
-4278 HTIGGVDFQAKNN
+4278 
-4291 SLAEMSTG
+4291 SLFG
-4299 KLTHSVGRAKGT
+4299 
-4311 RYSINFRHI
+4311 
-4320 PSSQLPVGLQIE
+4320 IE

-4343 KEQLNNPKLPSMD
+4343 KEQLNNPNLPSMD
-4356 RAQVEF
+4356 TAQF
-4362 ENFYDG
+4362 IYDNEWDG
-4368 TIESFIDELK
+4368 SLESFIEELK

>member
-13 EFVYGLSKQAIQAK
+13 EFVYGLSRQAIQAK
-27 LDKGQPFNVDSFMKY
+27 LDKGQPFNVDTFMKY

-47 EKVEDKD
+47 EKVAD
-54 RSAQFLAF
+54 RDRAAQFLAF
-62 TPAIIEQV
+62 TPVIVEQV
-70 VLNNFAQEVDQ
+70 VLNNFAQEVDK

-107 ALEQTKRD
+107 TLEQTKRD
-115 LKIQRII
+115 LRIQGII
-122 SQEKEGVIEDKPES
+122 NQKKEGVIEDNPES
-136 QSSFDYGTTFRFK
+136 QSNFNYGTTFRFK

-159 SYIPGAG
+159 SYVPGASE
-166 KFQSEVADKERR
+166 FQAEVAAEERR
-178 AINKTLAAISNKIS
+178 AINRTLSTISNKIS

-212 VNLGDFTNNNNNN
+212 TNLGDFTNNNNIN
-225 YNGLDGITKKNIG
+225 YNGLDTITKKSIS
-238 TSRSLVKR
+238 TSRALVKK
-246 GIAPKDVAQVNDRVI
+246 GAAQKGVAQVNDRVI

-282 PSNDL
+282 PSND
-287 SGKFAFQEMRVVRKT
+287 SKGKFAFQEMRVVRKT

-341 LDQTNAEFKEYY
+341 LKQTNSEFKEYY
-353 ILQQAALKQDVM
+353 NLQQAALKQDVM

-381 KNFTLDELLAED
+381 KSFTLDRLLSAG

-468 KTGPAYTTST
+468 KTGAAYTTST

-501 EFIIKPSGEVVD
+501 EFVIKPSGEVVD
-513 VEGKTLNKDEQ
+513 TEGKSLNKDEQ
-524 KINLNNALSK
+524 RVNLSNALSR
-534 ATDNF
+534 ATGNL

-566 DSNYIDFILKQNIEV
+566 DSNYIDFILKQDIEV
-581 TQPVS
+581 TQPIA

-591 NKQMLFQRPAKDS
+591 NKQMLFQRPTGDS
-604 IQGMAKAL
+604 IQGMPEAL
-612 PIEQRFVQAE
+612 PIEQRFTQAE
-622 ENQYLHDI
+622 EGQYLHDI
-630 ILEPNSANVAQL
+630 ILEPNAANVAQL

-680 IPLPGGKTFRAINE
+680 IPLPGGKAFRAINE

-731 EQGVTV
+731 EQGITV

-758 SGVVSVDLNESF
+758 SGVESVNLNESF
-770 FQKELNATENYL
+770 FQKELNATEKYL
-782 TNLNNPPVAPVI
+782 TNLNNPPVAPTI

-800 NKIVIQPKVEGGPN
+800 NKTVIQPKVEGGSN
-814 INESNNKNEK
+814 INESNNKSDEK
-824 GDDGAPDLT
+824 DDAPDLT

-860 LGQRFEKDGL
+860 LGQRFERDGL

-913 AFTQLYLTKEQKI
+913 AFTQLYLTKEEKI
-926 ELYEE
+926 ALYEE
-931 VRNFTDAKGNQP
+931 VRNFTDANGNQP
-943 HLTKS
+943 NLTKS

-963 MKDENVKKD
+963 MKDQNVKKD
-972 SPKRNSI
+972 APKRNSI
-979 FRQIVNFL
+979 FRRIVNFL
-987 KTLFGLRTAALAKDV
+987 KTIFGLKGAATAKDI
-1002 SATKEFKDAHTK
+1002 STTKEFTDAHTK

-1021 NRLNAKQRKDLYND
+1021 NRLNAAQRKDLYND

-1041 GKKQSLKNLTDTQ
+1041 GKKQTLKNLTDAQ
-1054 IKKVLLND
+1054 IKKVLLKD
-1062 YLNYAKA
+1062 YLDYAKA
-1069 KDKGGS
+1069 KDKGGI
-1075 IALKDTLKAYSRK
+1075 IALKDTLKSYSRK
-1088 FKVEAIPFNDIIIGE
+1088 FKTEAVPFNDIIVGE
-1103 DLNTKAF
+1103 DLNTQDFA
-1110 KMSGKGI
+1110 MSGKSI

-1122 SDIVDTAYENTTG
+1122 TDIVDTAYEDTFG

-1168 PKFLNEYKAS
+1168 PKFLNKYKAS

-1209 RDGDLVTESIDSII
+1209 RDGDVVVESIDSVI
-1223 SDLLDINYKNLI
+1223 SELIDTNYKTKI
-1235 TDKNVTDLGKI
+1235 TDKNVTDLAER
-1246 SEVKGLAV
+1246 SQVKGLAV

-1263 AQVYKYAKQR
+1263 AQVYKYAKRR
-1273 LKKELAKKN
+1273 LKTELAKKN
-1282 KEYLE
+1282 KEYLK
-1287 SVGREN
+1287 SVGREE

-1346 KGQEWMGI
+1346 KGQEWMGV
-1354 KILGNYF
+1354 KILGNFF

-1384 QKQYEN
+1384 QNQYEN
-1390 YIKGGAQEYE
+1390 YVKGGAKEYI
-1400 GVDIKKDL
+1400 GVEVNKNIED
-1408 EAESLTQSQ
+1408 SNLTQAQ
-1417 INLLNNVRILQTAVD
+1417 INNLNNVRILQTAVD

-1449 IAYHLNNSV
+1449 IAYHLNNSI

-1543 GGIQSR
+1543 GGVQSR
-1549 QKMYDILKAES
+1549 QKMYNILRAES
-1560 KNFPVLDQLVNT
+1560 KNFPILDQLVNT

-1599 SAKFWQLSVNQK
+1599 SAKFWQLSINQELITDKQTKKVKPGPVN
-1611 EVLKKGEKNTP
+1611 
-1622 GNLDFIVTQSKVDTA
+1622 FIVTQSKVDTA
-1637 KVTSESKARFA
+1637 KVISESKARFA
-1648 IAKNKYMNNVPGMQA
+1648 ISKNKYMNNVPGMQA

-1671 KNFLNEKGGLIEKS
+1671 RNFLNEKGGLIEKS

-1696 LDNNTRIYEQL
+1696 LDNNTKIYEQL
-1707 DSRALTSDIS
+1707 NSRALTSDIN

-1730 NISSEEQTQK
+1730 SIPVEEQTTEAK
-1740 ARVFVQK
+1740 AFVQK
-1747 FIQNPIS
+1747 FIQSPIS
-1754 FLQNEDLIKENIDLL
+1754 FLQNEDLIKANISLL
-1769 KSFKNIES
+1769 KSFKNIQS

-1789 IQAEYGFDTPGQS
+1789 IQSEYGFDTPGQS
-1802 ITLPDGESAQ
+1802 ITLPDGETAQ

-1817 SSTASIVLGINDLTD
+1817 SSATSIVLGINDLTG

-1884 FSLVAGTEFQM
+1884 FSLIAGSEYQID
-1895 QGKRDTG
+1895 GKRDTG
-1902 IVTAELVAR
+1902 IVTADLVAR

-1950 NYNTGTNNNLWVD
+1950 NYNTGTNKNLWID
-1963 INKFSSAEGH
+1963 IDKFDSAEGH

-1979 FIVDYIA
+1979 FILDYIA

-2005 RNTGYSRK
+2005 RNTGYSKK
-2013 LSNDRAAG
+2013 LSNGRAAG

-2030 MSDTSKKQ
+2030 MSNTSKKQ
-2038 LYELAES
+2038 LYELAEN

-2051 VDYIQNTKELRDSLI
+2051 VDYIQNNKELRDSLI
-2066 KESKTYFEDKTEYN
+2066 KDSLTYFENKTQYN
-2080 AKSLQGLLKLNK
+2080 ARSLKGLLKLNK
-2092 AFENFEENT
+2092 AFEKFEPET

-2153 FIDEVFQGKGVDT
+2153 FIDEVFQGEGIDT

-2191 IRKSIYLD
+2191 VRKSIYLD
-2199 EMKDAWTKDYILQG
+2199 EMTDAWTEDYISQG
-2213 FTESQAKAL
+2213 FTKSQARELA
-2222 VLKDAEPYEK
+2222 LKDAEPYEE
-2232 MEEADGSA
+2232 MEEADGAA

-2259 EHQALYEDIIAGK
+2259 EHQALYEDIVAEK

-2316 AIEGTELKKLH
+2316 AIAGTELKKLH

-2359 DNIFQ
+2359 DNIFEK
-2364 TRKDIGKIN
+2364 REDIGKIN

-2380 FDNKKAPIANNKI
+2380 SDNKKAPIANNKI

-2428 RGKILKGMEQ
+2428 RGDILEGMKQ

-2453 TQVLETELLNEI
+2453 TQVLETDLLNEI
-2465 GFTKTKDG
+2465 GFTKNKDG
-2473 KYVSLSDGSLEKLVR
+2473 KYVALSDGSLEKLAR

-2531 LVMRI
+2531 LAMRI

-2571 MTKND
+2571 MEKND
-2576 AKITEFLKDKIGTN
+2576 AKIAEFLKDKLGTN
-2590 NLPFYRRGK
+2590 NLAFYRRGK
-2599 NETKL
+2599 DGTKL

-2623 IGKDGKSDGTLI
+2623 IGKDGEPDGTLI
-2635 SDIPEDSKITARKRL
+2635 SDIPEGSDVTARDRL
-2650 NEMLLNETWMDK
+2650 NEMLLNETWMDE
-2662 HRKKVTIT
+2662 HRQKVTIT

-2731 PTEVKNL
+2731 PTEIKNL

-2746 KESKSVKGIIN
+2746 KEGKSVKGIIN

-2787 ATTRLFEDEVTKQ
+2787 ATTRLFEEEVRSQ
-2800 LGKNSKDYGVEGL
+2800 LGESSKNYGVEGL

-2834 ILMGGSAAL
+2834 ILMGGSTAL

-2861 KMPLAYEKGNLVR
+2861 KMPLKYKNGNLIR
-2874 KFKLNFPHNKFDA
+2874 EFRLNFPHNKFDA

-2927 IIKQSVSMLN
+2927 IIKESVSTLN

-2954 TPVIKRYLN
+2954 TPIIKKYLN
-2963 NVAASKGIVAKLNS
+2963 NVAGSKGITAKLKR
-2977 QDFSKEEIV
+2977 QDFSKVEIMDI
-2986 GKLLNDTVLSD
+2986 LLRDKVLSD
-2997 RDAIDYYNEKSINEA
+2997 QGAINYYNEKSINEA
-3012 FRAMNTVSKD
+3012 FKAMQTVKSVDEQGIYLK
-3022 PRLSTNI
+3022 
-3029 SIGAYKDG
+3029 AFKDG
-3037 FIKENFESYD
+3037 AEIEERFNSYAD
-3047 EFVQFTKLK
+3047 FVKFTKAQ
-3056 KLKKNDI
+3056 KLKKNNI
-3063 SSIYLN
+3063 SRIGLNNQTVFGRLTSTTEKPYLL
-3069 GQNVYSKLS
+3069 Y
-3078 FDTTYPKLIN
+3078 
-3088 KSYYLGEYYWKKSFG
+3088 KSYHLGEYYWKKGFG
-3103 NSEVNVNK
+3103 NSNVNADK
-3111 IENVSDAQQAA
+3111 IREVTALNSDQQIA
-3122 LLFEFLN
+3122 LMFEFAN
-3129 VEKQFKGMDDF
+3129 IETQFKGMDDF
-3140 EINFNPDTGLIGTVY
+3140 EINFNPDTGLIATVY
-3155 SAEARSAYINT
+3155 SAEARAGYISRIVNDSR
-3166 LKTNTQVDKELI
+3166 VDSQTIK
-3178 NNFINSSVISS
+3178 NFINSSVLSS

-3197 DIVKPLFDLR
+3197 DVVKPLFDLR
-3207 LNNKL
+3207 LNDKL
-3212 QNAIMTKLQE
+3212 QNAIIDRLQD
-3222 KGDRDKIIERFGD
+3222 KNDLDKIKRRFGD
-3235 NSETNEKFITAMN
+3235 TPETNEKFITAMN
-3248 NAMVDYIYQNILSSY
+3248 NAMVDYIYQNILSGY
-3263 VDAKGLPTELPKVI
+3263 VDTKGLPTELPKVI
-3277 RSKKVVRTKL
+3277 RSKKVVRTKIQ
-3287 EGNTSVKF
+3287 GDQSVRF

-3303 LDKLKK
+3303 MAKLKY
-3309 EFNSPNLSESNPM
+3309 EFFEAKNSMINANPI
-3322 FQNVDTFPTFNSY
+3322 FQGKDTFPTFDSY
-3335 IKYSVERAFFEDQY
+3335 VKYSVERAFFEDQY
-3349 KDSNLSEDRINEKV
+3349 QDSNLSEDRINEIV
-3363 TKRALATSFNPG
+3363 TKRALASSFNPG
-3375 YVKGTIGFGPVPNN
+3375 YVKGALPYVQNLPNS

-3404 SVVENYPVLSHLSP
+3404 SIVENYPVLSHLSP
-3418 AFFLQRK
+3418 AFFLQSK

-3447 LQLKE
+3447 MQLKE

-3458 LKGDDARVS
+3458 LKGTNRKTSDD
-3467 DSISD
+3467 ISD
-3472 LFKNFSQIAIYQ
+3472 FFKNFSQMAIYQ

-3510 TLNFRL
+3510 ALNFRL
-3516 QLFGDTSNVSKKQF
+3516 QLFGDTSNVSKDQF
-3530 QDIEESKQN
+3530 QDIEEAKKN
-3539 IVNTLFDSV
+3539 VINNLFDSV
-3548 TSLTHY
+3548 VSLDSY
-3554 KQLNVSSKEFFGKV
+3554 KDLNISSKEFYGKI
-3568 ESLELLE
+3568 EASNLLE
-3575 IDYSDPS
+3575 VDYSQK
-3582 YTSQDLYEAYENA
+3582 TTQDLYKEYEVAKIAEA
-3595 LFDEAVDNEAGG
+3595 LDNEADG

-3613 TAIEKALIDRG
+3613 AAIEKELINRG

-3631 ENKGPTDQGSI
+3631 ENEGPTDQGPI

-3681 EFYNNDTGKREGAPQ
+3681 EFYNNNTGKREGTPQ

-3726 TGIQYLSPVQPTDD
+3726 TGIQYLSPVQP
-3740 GPTKSQI
+3740 
-3747 GKDGLTPFSRD
+3747 
-3758 LKVRIIKANL
+3758 
-3768 EKPRSIALG
+3768 
-3777 ERNSNLILEGKKT
+3777 
-3790 TTLRTKEIHDGIYD
+3790 
-3804 INGKLFVLTS
+3804 
-3814 RSHHP
+3814 
-3819 YLGTTLT
+3819 
-3826 GRHQWFGE
+3826 
-3834 PNKQGALSTRRKAE
+3834 
-3848 KIVTNKEYTK
+3848 
-3858 EEILNLLESEALP
+3858 
-3871 RVPSEENKY
+3871 
-3880 KIDFDGDVWFAKY
+3880 
-3893 PSTVDFFEKGRGL
+3893 
-3906 YVYDI
+3906 
-3911 KPFVASEYGYE
+3911 AS
-3922 PILEDVEFDRND
+3922 
-3934 PATYTNHSGGAIGAD
+3934 
-3949 SMFDKIGKE
+3949 
-3958 FGQIMHNHY
+3958 
-3967 YYGEKTPLGNVRL
+3967 
-3980 TEAQFLEGIE
+3980 
-3990 EMNKAAKIL
+3990 
-3999 GKNPKR
+3999 
-4005 KETIAKLARN
+4005 
-4015 WFQVKNS
+4015 
-4022 DTIIAIAPIDDS
+4022 
-4034 LKFVKGGTGW
+4034 
-4044 AVAMAQANA
+4044 
-4053 NTRPRNINV
+4053 
-4062 FNTKDNTWYI
+4062 
-4072 WNEKP
+4072 
-4077 SVMSFVKTAAPTL
+4077 
-4090 TKDFAGIGSRQD
+4090 
-4102 NGTMTPESIQAIRD
+4102 
-4116 VYEKTFG
+4116 
-4123 KPTDDG
+4123 DG

-4217 LSRKVE
+4217 LSRNVE
-4223 KDLGKPRGYYN
+4223 KQLGKPKGYYN

-4299 KLTHSVGRAKGT
+4299 KLSHSVGRAKGT

-4320 PSSQLPVGLQIE
+4320 PSSQLPAGGQTSNFQIE

-4356 RAQVEF
+4356 SAQQ
-4362 ENFYDG
+4362 NYDQNWDG
-4368 TIESFIDELK
+4368 PIESFIEDQLK
-4378 CK
+4378 CKL

>member
-13 EFVYGLSKQAIQAK
+13 EFVYGLSRQAIQAK
-27 LDKGQPFNVDSFMKY
+27 LDKGQPFNVDTFMKY

-47 EKVEDKD
+47 QKVAD
-54 RSAQFLAF
+54 RDRAAQFLAF
-62 TPAIIEQV
+62 TPAIVEQV

-88 SILKV
+88 STLKV
-93 KWADPNTA
+93 KWSDPNTA

-115 LKIQRII
+115 LRIQRII
-122 SQEKEGVIEDKPES
+122 NQKKEGVIEDKPES

-149 SAAILAGTLA
+149 SAAILVGTLA
-159 SYIPGAG
+159 SYVPGAT
-166 KFQSEVADKERR
+166 KFQSETADKERR
-178 AINKTLAAISNKIS
+178 AINKTLSSISNKIS

-203 QGVNIRLKA
+203 QGVNIRLRA
-212 VNLGDFTNNNNNN
+212 TNLGDFTNNKADN
-225 YNGLDGITKKNIG
+225 YNGLDTITQKSIRD
-238 TSRSLVKR
+238 SRSIMKK
-246 GIAPKDVAQVNDRVI
+246 GNAQKGVAQVNDRVI
-261 MLITDEQG
+261 MLITNEQG

-282 PSNDL
+282 PFND
-287 SGKFAFQEMRVVRKT
+287 SKGKFAFQEMRVVRKT

-341 LDQTNAEFKEYY
+341 LKQTNSEFKEYY
-353 ILQQAALKQDVM
+353 NLQQAALKQDVM

-454 ATKNNFYNQFLTDQ
+454 ATKNSFYNQFLTDQ
-468 KTGPAYTTST
+468 KTGRAYTTST
-478 VTFNKGNI
+478 VTFNNGNI

-496 KDLIS
+496 NDLIS
-501 EFIIKPSGEVVD
+501 EFVIKPSGEVVD
-513 VEGKTLNKDEQ
+513 TEGNPLNKDEQ
-524 KINLNNALSK
+524 KVNLSNALSR
-534 ATDNF
+534 ATGNL

-566 DSNYIDFILKQNIEV
+566 DSNYIDFILKQNITI
-581 TQPVS
+581 TQPLS

-591 NKQMLFQRPAKDS
+591 NKQMLFQRPAEDS
-604 IQGMAKAL
+604 IQGMPEAL
-612 PIEQRFVQAE
+612 PIEQRFTQAE
-622 ENQYLHDI
+622 EDQYLHDI
-630 ILEPNSANVAQL
+630 ILEPNAANVAQL
-642 NPKYKGKHIYTTPGM
+642 NPKYKGKLIYTTPGM
-657 YNQSEFGDNVIH
+657 YNQSEFGDLIPVDIADIPANSVIH

-675 DLIAT
+675 DLIGT
-680 IPLPGGKTFRAINE
+680 IPMAGQTFRSRENT
-694 GESKPNYI
+694 ESKANYI
-702 YEFSKSGNDYNFKK
+702 FAFAKTGYKK
-716 NTLDPMVQNRIKQLT
+716 NVLDPMVQNRIKQLT

-737 VTETVN
+737 ITETVN
-743 LIKDVNLVVLGDRNN
+743 FIKDVNLVVLGDRNN
-758 SGVVSVDLNESF
+758 SGVESVNLNESF
-770 FQKELNATENYL
+770 FQRELNATEDYL
-782 TNLNNPPVAPVI
+782 INLNNPPVAPAI
-794 KVTPQQ
+794 KVTPLE
-800 NKIVIQPKVEGGPN
+800 NKSIIQPKVEGGPN
-814 INESNNKNEK
+814 IGESKNKPENKPPK
-824 GDDGAPDLT
+824 GGGLT
-833 LFRDGK
+833 LFRSSQSNE

-860 LGQRFEKDGL
+860 LGQRFERDGL

-877 LVNSDAYANFVISG
+877 LVNSDAFANFVISG
-891 TNLAINLSKKGT
+891 TNIAINLGKKGT

-913 AFTQLYLTKEQKI
+913 AFTQLYLTKEEKI
-926 ELYEE
+926 ALYEE
-931 VRNFTDAKGNQP
+931 VRNFTDANGNQP

-963 MKDENVKKD
+963 MKNQNVKKD

-979 FRQIVNFL
+979 FRKILNFL
-987 KTLFGLRTAALAKDV
+987 KTLLGVRKAADAKTLK
-1002 SATKEFKDAHTK
+1002 ANKEFIDLHTN
-1014 AWNLTIN
+1014 AFNLIMN
-1021 NRLNAKQRKDLYND
+1021 NRLSANQKKLIIDGVRKK
-1035 LRFQTG
+1035 TG
-1041 GKKQSLKNLTDTQ
+1041 GKKKTLKNNTDAEIQ
-1054 IKKVLLND
+1054 KMLLDD
-1062 YLNYAKA
+1062 YINYAKA
-1069 KDKGGS
+1069 KSKGGS
-1075 IALKDTLKAYSRK
+1075 ISLKDSLKGWARRGGTE
-1088 FKVEAIPFNDIIIGE
+1088 VIPFND
-1103 DLNTKAF
+1103 
-1110 KMSGKGI
+1110 GI
-1117 DKRTT
+1117 
-1122 SDIVDTAYENTTG
+1122 IVDSETEFDEEVIQMYGKTKDFRTPGDILNYGYEETANVFEDSYDT
-1135 ILKDAYTMAQGAQ
+1135 AQGVN
-1148 LDIMSIPTVKELF
+1148 LDIMAIPTVKELF

-1168 PKFLNEYKAS
+1168 KKFLNKYKAS

-1197 NNEKRKRTALSK
+1197 NNEKRRRTALSK
-1209 RDGDLVTESIDSII
+1209 RDGDVVVESMDSITSDFIDSHY
-1223 SDLLDINYKNLI
+1223 DQNETNPA
-1235 TDKNVTDLGKI
+1235 KI
-1246 SEVKGLAV
+1246 SQIKGLTM
-1254 SALLEDNKI
+1254 SALLEETNIPYVFKHVKNELQDKLDD
-1263 AQVYKYAKQR
+1263 
-1273 LKKELAKKN
+1273 LKTD
-1282 KEYLE
+1282 YLK
-1287 SVGREN
+1287 SVGREGIS
-1293 QAISKIES
+1293 AIETM
-1301 FEQLKKSAAA
+1301 EDLKKTAAA

-1354 KILGNYF
+1354 KMLGNFF
-1361 THASIKDGNV
+1361 THASIKDGNA

-1384 QKQYEN
+1384 QNQYEN
-1390 YIKGGAQEYE
+1390 YVKGGAKEYI
-1400 GVDIKKDL
+1400 GVDINKDVEDSNL
-1408 EAESLTQSQ
+1408 DQPQ
-1417 INLLNNVRILQTAVD
+1417 INNLNNIRILQTAIN
-1432 EFGDPDFGIN
+1432 EFGDPDYIANGT
-1442 DVKPSGM
+1442 KPSGM
-1449 IAYHLNNSV
+1449 IQYYLNNSI
-1458 FELRRN
+1458 FELKKS

-1472 VSEDITAEKEESQSL
+1472 VSEDVTAEKEESQSL

-1515 TDSGKV
+1515 TDGGKV

-1549 QKMYDILKAES
+1549 QKMFDVLKDEAE
-1560 KNFPVLDQLVNT
+1560 NFPVLEQLTTN
-1572 KLADPS
+1572 KLAAPYG
-1578 VITNGYAFDVSNSF
+1578 ITSSYAFDVSNSF

-1599 SAKFWQLSVNQK
+1599 SAKFWQLSINQELITDK
-1611 EVLKKGEKNTP
+1611 ATGKVKP
-1622 GNLDFIVTQSKVDTA
+1622 GPLNFIVTQSKVDTA
-1637 KVTSESKARFA
+1637 KVISESKARFA

-1671 KNFLNEKGGLIEKS
+1671 RNFLNEKGGLIEKS

-1696 LDNNTRIYEQL
+1696 LDNNTKIYEQL
-1707 DSRALTSDIS
+1707 NSRALTSDIN

-1730 NISSEEQTQK
+1730 SIPVEEQTTE
-1740 ARVFVQK
+1740 ARDFVRK
-1747 FIQNPIS
+1747 FIQSPIS
-1754 FLQNEDLIKENIDLL
+1754 FLQNENLIKANINLL

-1777 LRSDSIVRTLAD
+1777 LRSDSIARTLAD
-1789 IQAEYGFDTPGQS
+1789 IQSEYGFDTPGQS
-1802 ITLPDGESAQ
+1802 IMLPDGESAQ

-1817 SSTASIVLGINDLTD
+1817 SSAASIVLGINDLTG

-1856 PYNPLAARNKVLQTM
+1856 PYNPLSARNKVLQTM

-1884 FSLVAGTEFQM
+1884 FSLIAGSEYQID
-1895 QGKRDTG
+1895 GKRDTG
-1902 IVTAELVAR
+1902 IVTADLVAR

-1922 QRGIGEFIKHSDKR
+1922 QRGVGEFIKHSDKR

-1950 NYNTGTNNNLWVD
+1950 NYNTGTNKNLWID
-1963 INKFSSAEGH
+1963 IGKFDSAEGH

-1979 FIVDYIA
+1979 FILDYIA

-1991 IQYFSKKEN
+1991 IQYFSKEEN

-2005 RNTGYSRK
+2005 RNTGYSKK
-2013 LSNDRAAG
+2013 LEGKGASNGRAAG

-2051 VDYIQNTKELRDSLI
+2051 VDYIQNNKELRDSLI
-2066 KESKTYFEDKTEYN
+2066 KESKTYFENKTQYN
-2080 AKSLQGLLKLNK
+2080 EESLEGLLRLNK
-2092 AFENFEENT
+2092 AFEKFEPNT

-2111 INKVEMSNL
+2111 INKVEISNL

-2153 FIDEVFQGKGVDT
+2153 FIDEVFQGEGVNT
-2166 YAKSIKQE
+2166 YAKSIEQE
-2174 NFKMKGGTLNTG
+2174 NFKMKGGTVNTG

-2191 IRKSIYLD
+2191 VRKSIYID
-2199 EMKDAWTKDYILQG
+2199 EMLDAWTKDYILQG
-2213 FTESQAKAL
+2213 FTKSQAKAL
-2222 VLKDAEPYEK
+2222 ALKDAEPYKK
-2232 MEEADGSA
+2232 MEEADGAA

-2327 DKMVESDVQ
+2327 DKMVESDIQ

-2353 NAKNDA
+2353 NAKNGA
-2359 DNIFQ
+2359 DNIFE
-2364 TRKDIGKIN
+2364 RREDIGKIN

-2380 FDNKKAPIANNKI
+2380 SDNKKAPIANNKI

-2428 RGKILKGMEQ
+2428 RGDILKGMEQ
-2438 HKGLAKDYRSAVSNY
+2438 HKILAKDYRSAVSNY

-2465 GFTKTKDG
+2465 GFTKNKDG
-2473 KYVSLSDGSLEKLVR
+2473 KYVALSDGSLEKLAR

-2531 LVMRI
+2531 LAMRI

-2571 MTKND
+2571 MAKND
-2576 AKITEFLKDKIGTN
+2576 AKIAEFLKDKIGTN

-2599 NETKL
+2599 DGTKL

-2616 NLLNLEY
+2616 NLLNIDHVDGEV
-2623 IGKDGKSDGTLI
+2623 IGTR
-2635 SDIPEDSKITARKRL
+2635 ERL
-2650 NEMLLNETWMDK
+2650 NEMLLNETWMDE
-2662 HRKKVTIT
+2662 HREKVTIT

-2738 EQEIAKLR
+2738 KQEIAKLR
-2746 KESKSVKGIIN
+2746 KEGKSVKGIIN

-2787 ATTRLFEDEVTKQ
+2787 ATTRLFEEEVKSQ
-2800 LGKNSKDYGVEGL
+2800 LGESSKDYGVEGL
-2813 TSLKGSPTKV
+2813 TTLKGSPTKV
-2823 FEDEYDNDVFD
+2823 FEDEYDNDVFN
-2834 ILMGGSAAL
+2834 ILMGGGIAL

-2861 KMPLAYEKGNLVR
+2861 KMPLKYKNGNLIR
-2874 KFKLNFPHNKFDA
+2874 EFRLNFPHNKFDA

-2927 IIKQSVSMLN
+2927 IIKESVSTLN

-2954 TPVIKRYLN
+2954 TPVIKKYLN
-2963 NVAASKGIVAKLNS
+2963 NVAASKGIVAKLRR
-2977 QDFSKEEIV
+2977 QDFSKAEIMDI
-2986 GKLLNDTVLSD
+2986 LLRDKVLSD
-2997 RDAIDYYNEKSINEA
+2997 RGAIDYYNEKSINEA
-3012 FRAMNTVSKD
+3012 FRAMQTVKSVNEEGIYLVAFKD
-3022 PRLSTNI
+3022 SVKIEERFN
-3029 SIGAYKDG
+3029 
-3037 FIKENFESYD
+3037 SYD
-3047 EFVQFTKLK
+3047 DFVKFTKAQKLK
-3056 KLKKNDI
+3056 KSN
-3063 SSIYLN
+3063 IYRIGLN
-3069 GQNVYSKLS
+3069 GQTVFGRLTS
-3078 FDTTYPKLIN
+3078 TTEQPYLLY
-3088 KSYYLGEYYWKKSFG
+3088 KSYYLGEYYWKKGFG
-3103 NSEVNVNK
+3103 NSNVNADK
-3111 IENVSDAQQAA
+3111 IKEVTALNSDRQTA
-3122 LLFEFLN
+3122 LMFEFAN
-3129 VEKQFKGMDDF
+3129 IETQFKGMDDF

-3155 SAEARSAYINT
+3155 SAEARAEYINSI
-3166 LKTNTQVDKELI
+3166 KNNTQVDKETI
-3178 NNFINSSVISS
+3178 EKFINSSVLSS
-3189 MYKTQIFT
+3189 MYKTEIFT

-3212 QNAIMTKLQE
+3212 QKKI
-3222 KGDRDKIIERFGD
+3222 KGRMGIDADMQKIFAKFGD
-3235 NSETNEKFITAMN
+3235 NSETGEKFITAMN
-3248 NAMVDYIYQNILSSY
+3248 NAVVDYIYQNILSGY

-3277 RSKKVVRTKL
+3277 RSKKVVRTKIQ
-3287 EGNTSVKF
+3287 GDQSVRF

-3303 LDKLKK
+3303 MAKLKN
-3309 EFNSPNLSESNPM
+3309 EFDNNTYLNTNPI
-3322 FQNVDTFPTFNSY
+3322 FQNIETFPTLDSY

-3349 KDSNLSEDRINEKV
+3349 KDSNLSEDRINEIV
-3363 TKRALATSFNPG
+3363 TKRALASSFNPG

-3404 SVVENYPVLSHLSP
+3404 SIVENYPVLSHLSP
-3418 AFFLQRK
+3418 AFFLQSK
-3425 GYNLLDLNNKKLIDE
+3425 GYNLLDLSNKKLIDE

-3447 LQLKE
+3447 MQLKE

-3458 LKGDDARVS
+3458 LKGTNRETSDA
-3467 DSISD
+3467 ISD

-3510 TLNFRL
+3510 ALNFRL
-3516 QLFGDTSNVSKKQF
+3516 QMFGDTSNVSLKQS
-3530 QDIEESKQN
+3530 QDIAEARSN
-3539 IVNTLFDSV
+3539 IINTLFESV
-3548 TSLTHY
+3548 TSLTYY
-3554 KQLNVSSKEFFGKV
+3554 KQLNVPSKEFFGK
-3568 ESLELLE
+3568 EEARDLTET
-3575 IDYSDPS
+3575 DYTFYSDF
-3582 YTSQDLYEAYENA
+3582 DLYEAYTNA
-3595 LFDEAVDNEAGG
+3595 KAEAEITNEAEDG
-3607 LGSATV
+3607 LGTAV
-3613 TAIEKALIDRG
+3613 LQAIEKEMIARG
-3624 LPLKPGQ
+3624 LSLKPS
-3631 ENKGPTDQGSI
+3631 EST
-3642 EVKGKKIINNEDIAA
+3642 
-3657 FKKYKEKSS
+3657 KEKVKNID
-3666 GINPKEFFTSKTVFT
+3666 GVELIEN
-3681 EFYNNDTGKREGAPQ
+3681 A
-3696 SSIWMLQLNNRY
+3696 
-3708 DLTDKETG
+3708 LTDKEQLEMFEILKPFLQAQGAKTNKGAKANVMIGLNVRWDYINNNPNYKEIYIPEIIDERNRSKYAYYDVSING
-3716 EVYITNVDLN
+3716 EPLGPISPKIKELMAKA
-3726 TGIQYLSPVQPTDD
+3726 TGIDTTNYDGAIINLYDAETFVSAHTDTSESADAINYPVLVVNIGGKGNISLEGTESRRQVKDYNSKEYVDGSLNGGDAYVFGINGVNRDIYHRTLADPIEKGILPKLTINNENVNVTYPAGSYRISVTMRRVMPIEGTGLPSRPGQSKPTSNKMNNPAKFTGYSGEAKGAD
-3740 GPTKSQI
+3740 TQWNQI
-3747 GKDGLTPFSRD
+3747 GKEYKLGKFVDYTTDTYDSQT
-3758 LKVRIIKANL
+3758 L
-3768 EKPRSIALG
+3768 E
-3777 ERNSNLILEGKKT
+3777 
-3790 TTLRTKEIHDGIYD
+3790 
-3804 INGKLFVLTS
+3804 
-3814 RSHHP
+3814 
-3819 YLGTTLT
+3819 
-3826 GRHQWFGE
+3826 Q
-3834 PNKQGALSTRRKAE
+3834 
-3848 KIVTNKEYTK
+3848 K
-3858 EEILNLLESEALP
+3858 EEIEVAYLQAVKDLDRKVLSKTSYSGKLVRRDYMQAKSADA
-3871 RVPSEENKY
+3871 V
-3880 KIDFDGDVWFAKY
+3880 FAI
-3893 PSTVDFFEKGRGL
+3893 STIVKPGELGKKG
-3906 YVYDI
+3906 Y
-3911 KPFVASEYGYE
+3911 
-3922 PILEDVEFDRND
+3922 
-3934 PATYTNHSGGAIGAD
+3934 
-3949 SMFDKIGKE
+3949 
-3958 FGQIMHNHY
+3958 
-3967 YYGEKTPLGNVRL
+3967 
-3980 TEAQFLEGIE
+3980 
-3990 EMNKAAKIL
+3990 MNKTNREL
-3999 GKNPKR
+3999 
-4005 KETIAKLARN
+4005 
-4015 WFQVKNS
+4015 V
-4022 DTIIAIAPIDDS
+4022 D
-4034 LKFVKGGTGW
+4034 GGTGY
-4044 AVAMAQANA
+4044 AVQMAI
-4053 NTRPRNINV
+4053 TMGKPV
-4062 FNTKDNTWYI
+4062 FVYDQVKEQWFTW
-4072 WNEKP
+4072 NGNMFTTTE
-4077 SVMSFVKTAAPTL
+4077 TPTL
-4090 TKDFAGIGSRQD
+4090 TEKFAGIGTQEI
-4102 NGTMTPESIQAIRD
+4102 NEAGKQAIRD
-4116 VYEKTFG
+4116 VYEETFG
-4123 KPTDDG
+4123 PVQPTDDQG
-4129 PVSKKAVTTP
+4129 PSNNKTVKAYRTSGTFSSK
-4139 VNGGS
+4139 VNYAQRGS
-4144 VTTIDNAFTEKE
+4144 GLYYALDKPFQELGAN
-4156 SKDYVDKV
+4156 DKV
-4164 ENLLNTEENRMSNRN
+4164 EEVNISYNPSKTLDATTEEGQTKFMNIKRL
-4179 DESKQVAI
+4179 AI
-4187 SYGPL
+4187 EGKSFK
-4192 EYRYSMGPGRTAV
+4192 S
-4205 HTKKIQPDWMQE
+4205 MQE
-4217 LSRKVE
+4217 SNDAVAEAMIFNGYDSLIGWIDQDV
-4223 KDLGKPRGYYN
+4223 KDAGRELVLYN
-4234 HVLINRYGDDV
+4234 QPGGNR
-4245 GIGTHTDAESIYDNE
+4245 
-4260 AGEVGSV
+4260 
-4267 VIYSIG
+4267 
-4273 ETKNK
+4273 
-4278 HTIGGVDFQAKNN
+4278 
-4291 SLAEMSTG
+4291 SLFG
-4299 KLTHSVGRAKGT
+4299 
-4311 RYSINFRHI
+4311 
-4320 PSSQLPVGLQIE
+4320 IE

-4356 RAQVEF
+4356 DAQF
-4362 ENFYDG
+4362 MYDQHWDG
-4368 TIESFIDELK
+4368 SLESFIEELR
-4378 CK
+4378 CKL

>member
-1 MAIKCALSTDQL
+1 MAIKCALSTKQL
-13 EFVYGLSKQAIQAK
+13 EFVYGLSRQAIQAK
-27 LDKGQPFNVDSFMKY
+27 LDKGQPFNVDTFMKY

-47 EKVEDKD
+47 EKVAD
-54 RSAQFLAF
+54 RDRAAQFLAF
-62 TPAIIEQV
+62 TPAIVEQV

-88 SILKV
+88 STLKV
-93 KWADPNTA
+93 KWSDPNTA

-115 LKIQRII
+115 LRIQSII
-122 SQEKEGVIEDKPES
+122 NQEKEGVIEDKPES
-136 QSSFDYGTTFRFK
+136 QSNFNYGTTFRFK
-149 SAAILAGTLA
+149 SAVILSGTLA
-159 SYIPGAG
+159 SYVPGASE
-166 KFQSEVADKERR
+166 FQAEVADEERR
-178 AINKTLAAISNKIS
+178 AINRTLSSIANKIS
-192 LQNSVTEYPKY
+192 LQDTVTEYPKY
-203 QGVNIRLKA
+203 QGVNIRLRA
-212 VNLGDFTNNNNNN
+212 TNLGDFTNNNSDN
-225 YNGLDGITKKNIG
+225 YNGLDAITRDSIKK
-238 TSRSLVKR
+238 SRSVVKK
-246 GIAPKDVAQVNDRVI
+246 GNAQKGVAQVNDRVI

-282 PSNDL
+282 PFND
-287 SGKFAFQEMRVVRKT
+287 SKGKFAFQEMRVVRKT

-341 LDQTNAEFKEYY
+341 LKQTNSEFKEYY
-353 ILQQAALKQDVM
+353 DLQQAALKQDVM

-372 DGINAKATA
+372 DGISAKATA
-381 KNFTLDELLAED
+381 KSFTLDRLLSAG

-454 ATKNNFYNQFLTDQ
+454 ATKNVFYNQFLTDQ

-478 VTFNKGNI
+478 VTFNNGNI

-496 KDLIS
+496 NDLIS
-501 EFIIKPSGEVVD
+501 EFVIKQSGEVVD
-513 VEGKTLNKDEQ
+513 TEGKRLNKDEQ
-524 KINLNNALSK
+524 KVNLSNALSR
-534 ATDNF
+534 ATGNL

-566 DSNYIDFILKQNIEV
+566 DSNYIDFILKQDIEV
-581 TQPVS
+581 TQPIS

-591 NKQMLFQRPAKDS
+591 NKQMLFQRPTGDS
-604 IQGMAKAL
+604 IQGMPEAL
-612 PIEQRFVQAE
+612 PIEQRFTQAE
-622 ENQYLHDI
+622 EGQYLHDI
-630 ILEPNSANVAQL
+630 ILEPNAANVAQL
-642 NPKYKGKHIYTTPGM
+642 NPKYKGKLIYTTPGM
-657 YNQSEFGDNVIH
+657 YNQSEFSDDVIH

-675 DLIAT
+675 DLIGT
-680 IPLPGGKTFRAINE
+680 IPMAGQIFRSRENT
-694 GESKPNYI
+694 ESKAAYI
-702 YEFSKSGNDYNFKK
+702 FAFAKTGYKK
-716 NTLDPMVQNRIKQLT
+716 NVLDPMVQNRIKQLT

-737 VTETVN
+737 ITETVN
-743 LIKDVNLVVLGDRNN
+743 FIKDVDSVVLGDRNN
-758 SGVVSVDLNESF
+758 SGVESANLNESF
-770 FQKELNATENYL
+770 FQKELNATEEYL
-782 TNLNNPPVAPVI
+782 INLNNPPVAPKI
-794 KVTPQQ
+794 KVTPVE
-800 NKIVIQPKVEGGPN
+800 NKSIIQPKVEGGPN
-814 INESNNKNEK
+814 INESKNKPENKPPK
-824 GDDGAPDLT
+824 GGGLT
-833 LFRDGK
+833 LFRSPQSNE

-860 LGQRFEKDGL
+860 LGQRFQRDGL

-877 LVNSDAYANFVISG
+877 LVNSDAFANFVISG
-891 TNLAINLSKKGT
+891 TNLAINLGKKGT

-913 AFTQLYLTKEQKI
+913 AFTQLYLTKEEKI
-926 ELYEE
+926 ALYEE
-931 VRNFTDAKGNQP
+931 VRNFTDANGNQP

-963 MKDENVKKD
+963 MKDQNVKKD
-972 SPKRNSI
+972 APKRNSI
-979 FRQIVNFL
+979 FRRIINIL
-987 KTLFGLRTAALAKDV
+987 KTIFGLRGAAAAKDI
-1002 SATKEFKDAHTK
+1002 SATKEFTDAHTK

-1021 NRLNAKQRKDLYND
+1021 NRLNAAQRKSLYND
-1035 LRFQTG
+1035 LRLQTG
-1041 GKKQSLKNLTDTQ
+1041 GKKQTLKNLTDAQ
-1054 IKKVLLND
+1054 IKKVLLKD
-1062 YLNYAKA
+1062 YLDYAKA

-1075 IALKDTLKAYSRK
+1075 IALKDTLKSYSRK
-1088 FKVEAIPFNDIIIGE
+1088 FKTEAVPFNDIIVGE
-1103 DLNTKAF
+1103 DLNTQDFA
-1110 KMSGKGI
+1110 MSGKSI

-1122 SDIVDTAYENTTG
+1122 TDIVDTAYENTFG

-1168 PKFLNEYKAS
+1168 KKFLNKYKAS

-1197 NNEKRKRTALSK
+1197 NNEKRRRTALSK
-1209 RDGDLVTESIDSII
+1209 RDGDLIVESMDSITSDFIDSHY
-1223 SDLLDINYKNLI
+1223 DQNETNPA
-1235 TDKNVTDLGKI
+1235 KI
-1246 SEVKGLAV
+1246 SQIKGLTM
-1254 SALLEDNKI
+1254 SALLEETNIPYVFKHVKNELQDKLDD
-1263 AQVYKYAKQR
+1263 
-1273 LKKELAKKN
+1273 LKTD
-1282 KEYLE
+1282 YLK
-1287 SVGREN
+1287 SVGREGIS
-1293 QAISKIES
+1293 AIETIED
-1301 FEQLKKSAAA
+1301 LKKTAAA
-1311 TLKTKEGTPNK
+1311 TLKTKKGTPNK

-1354 KILGNYF
+1354 KMLGNFF

-1384 QKQYEN
+1384 QNQYEN
-1390 YIKGGAQEYE
+1390 YVKGGAKEYI
-1400 GVDIKKDL
+1400 GVEVNKDVEDSNL
-1408 EAESLTQSQ
+1408 DQAQ
-1417 INLLNNVRILQTAVD
+1417 INNLNNIRILQTAIN
-1432 EFGDPDFGIN
+1432 EFGDPDYIANGT
-1442 DVKPSGM
+1442 KPSGM
-1449 IAYHLNNSV
+1449 IQYYLNNSI
-1458 FELRRN
+1458 FELKKS

-1472 VSEDITAEKEESQSL
+1472 VSEDATAEKEENQSL

-1521 NSLGFRKLADFRKTW
+1521 NSLGFKKLADFRKTW
-1536 NTISKLV
+1536 NTISKLI

-1549 QKMYDILKAES
+1549 QKMFDVLKEEA
-1560 KNFPVLDQLVNT
+1560 KNFPVLEQLTTN
-1572 KLADPS
+1572 KLAAPYG
-1578 VITNGYAFDVSNSF
+1578 ITSSYAFDVSNSF

-1599 SAKFWQLSVNQK
+1599 SAKFWQLSINQELITDK
-1611 EVLKKGEKNTP
+1611 ATGKVKP
-1622 GNLDFIVTQSKVDTA
+1622 GPINFIVTQSKVDTA
-1637 KVTSESKARFA
+1637 KVISESKARFA

-1671 KNFLNEKGGLIEKS
+1671 RNFLNEKGGLIEKS

-1696 LDNNTRIYEQL
+1696 LDNNTKIYEQL
-1707 DSRALTSDIS
+1707 NSRALTSDIN

-1730 NISSEEQTQK
+1730 SIPAEEQTTE
-1740 ARVFVQK
+1740 ARALVQK
-1747 FIQNPIS
+1747 FIQSPIS
-1754 FLQNEDLIKENIDLL
+1754 FLQNEDLIKANISLL
-1769 KSFKNIES
+1769 KSFKNIQS

-1789 IQAEYGFDTPGQS
+1789 IQSEYGFDTPGQS
-1802 ITLPDGESAQ
+1802 ITLPDGETAQ

-1817 SSTASIVLGINDLTD
+1817 SSAASIVLGINDLTG

-1856 PYNPLAARNKVLQTM
+1856 PYNPLSARNKVLQTM

-1884 FSLVAGTEFQM
+1884 FSLIAGSEYQID
-1895 QGKRDTG
+1895 GKRDTG
-1902 IVTAELVAR
+1902 IVTADLVVR

-1950 NYNTGTNNNLWVD
+1950 NYNTGTDKNLWID
-1963 INKFSSAEGH
+1963 IDKFDSAEGH

-1979 FIVDYIA
+1979 FILDYIA

-2005 RNTGYSRK
+2005 RNTGYSKK

-2021 MSFVLTDSL
+2021 MSFVLMDSL
-2030 MSDTSKKQ
+2030 MSDRSKKQ

-2045 DEYIDI
+2045 NEYIDI
-2051 VDYIQNTKELRDSLI
+2051 VDYIQNNKELRDRLI
-2066 KESKTYFEDKTEYN
+2066 KESKTYFENKTEYN
-2080 AKSLQGLLKLNK
+2080 EDSLKGLLKLNK
-2092 AFENFEENT
+2092 AFEKFEENT

-2111 INKVEMSNL
+2111 INKIEISNL

-2141 GNSFIYDESAMK
+2141 GNSFIYDESAME
-2153 FIDEVFQGKGVDT
+2153 FIDNVFQGEGVNT

-2191 IRKSIYLD
+2191 VRKSIYIN
-2199 EMKDAWTKDYILQG
+2199 EMWDAWTEDYISQG
-2213 FTESQAKAL
+2213 FTKSQARELA
-2222 VLKDAEPYEK
+2222 LKDTEPYEK
-2232 MEEADGSA
+2232 MEEADGAA

-2259 EHQALYEDIIAGK
+2259 EHQALYEDIIAEK

-2316 AIEGTELKKLH
+2316 ATSNTELKKLH
-2327 DKMVESDVQ
+2327 DKMVESDIQ

-2359 DNIFQ
+2359 DNIFEK
-2364 TRKDIGKIN
+2364 REDIGKIN

-2380 FDNKKAPIANNKI
+2380 SDNKKAPIANNKI

-2428 RGKILKGMEQ
+2428 RGNILKGMEQ

-2465 GFTKTKDG
+2465 GFTKNKDG
-2473 KYVSLSDGSLEKLVR
+2473 KYVALSDGSLEKLAR

-2531 LVMRI
+2531 LAMRI

-2571 MTKND
+2571 MEKND
-2576 AKITEFLKDKIGTN
+2576 AKIAEFLKDKLGTN
-2590 NLPFYRRGK
+2590 NLAFYRRGK
-2599 NETKL
+2599 DGTKL

-2616 NLLNLEY
+2616 NLLNIDHTDGEV
-2623 IGKDGKSDGTLI
+2623 IGT
-2635 SDIPEDSKITARKRL
+2635 RKRL
-2650 NEMLLNETWMDK
+2650 NEMLLNETWMDE
-2662 HRKKVTIT
+2662 HRQKVTIT

-2746 KESKSVKGIIN
+2746 KEGKSVKGIIN

-2787 ATTRLFEDEVTKQ
+2787 ATTRLFEEEVKRQ
-2800 LGKNSKDYGVEGL
+2800 LGETSKNYGVEGL

-2823 FEDEYDNDVFD
+2823 FEDQYDNDVFD
-2834 ILMGGSAAL
+2834 ILMGGSTAL

-2861 KMPLAYEKGNLVR
+2861 KMPLKYKNGNLIR
-2874 KFKLNFPHNKFDA
+2874 EFRLNFPHNKFDA

-2927 IIKQSVSMLN
+2927 IIKESVTTLN

-2954 TPVIKRYLN
+2954 TPIIKKYLN
-2963 NVAASKGIVAKLNS
+2963 NVAGSKGITAKLRG
-2977 QDFSKEEIV
+2977 QDFSKAEIMDI
-2986 GKLLNDTVLSD
+2986 LLRDTVLSD
-2997 RDAIDYYNEKSINEA
+2997 RGAIDYYNEKSINEA
-3012 FRAMNTVSKD
+3012 FRAMQTVKSVDEAGIYLVAFKD
-3022 PRLSTNI
+3022 SVKIEERFN
-3029 SIGAYKDG
+3029 
-3037 FIKENFESYD
+3037 SYD
-3047 EFVQFTKLK
+3047 DFVKFTKAQKLK
-3056 KLKKNDI
+3056 KSNI
-3063 SSIYLN
+3063 SRIGLNNQNIFGRLTSTTEQPYLL
-3069 GQNVYSKLS
+3069 Y
-3078 FDTTYPKLIN
+3078 
-3088 KSYYLGEYYWKKSFG
+3088 KSYYLGEYYWKKGFG
-3103 NSEVNVNK
+3103 NSIVNADKIREVTTLNRDRQ
-3111 IENVSDAQQAA
+3111 IA
-3122 LLFEFLN
+3122 LMFEFAN
-3129 VEKQFKGMDDF
+3129 IETQFKGMDDF
-3140 EINFNPDTGLIGTVY
+3140 EINFNPDTGLISTVY
-3155 SAEARSAYINT
+3155 SAEARAEYINSI
-3166 LKTNTQVDKELI
+3166 KNNTQVDKETI
-3178 NNFINSSVISS
+3178 ERFINSSVLSS
-3189 MYKTQIFT
+3189 MYKTEIFT

-3207 LNNKL
+3207 LNDKL
-3212 QNAIMTKLQE
+3212 QKKIKGRMKLDADMQ
-3222 KGDRDKIIERFGD
+3222 KIFAKFGD
-3235 NSETNEKFITAMN
+3235 NSETGEKFITAMN
-3248 NAMVDYIYQNILSSY
+3248 NAVVDYIYQNILSGY

-3277 RSKKVVRTKL
+3277 RSKKVVRTKIQ
-3287 EGNTSVKF
+3287 GDQSVRF

-3303 LDKLKK
+3303 MAKLKN
-3309 EFNSPNLSESNPM
+3309 EFDNKTYLNSNPI
-3322 FQNVDTFPTFNSY
+3322 FQDIETFPTFDSY

-3349 KDSNLSEDRINEKV
+3349 KDSNLSEDRINEIV

-3404 SVVENYPVLSHLSP
+3404 SIVENYPVLSHLSP
-3418 AFFLQRK
+3418 AFFLQSK

-3447 LQLKE
+3447 MQLKE

-3458 LKGDDARVS
+3458 LKGTNRETSDA
-3467 DSISD
+3467 ISD

-3510 TLNFRL
+3510 ALNFRL
-3516 QLFGDTSNVSKKQF
+3516 QLFGDTSNVSQKQF
-3530 QDIEESKQN
+3530 QDIAEARSN
-3539 IVNTLFDSV
+3539 IINTLFESV
-3548 TSLTHY
+3548 TSLTYY
-3554 KQLNVSSKEFFGKV
+3554 KQLNVPSKEFFGK
-3568 ESLELLE
+3568 EEARDLTETDYTL
-3575 IDYSDPS
+3575 YSDF
-3582 YTSQDLYEAYENA
+3582 DLYEAYTNA
-3595 LFDEAVDNEAGG
+3595 KAEAEITNEAEDG
-3607 LGSATV
+3607 LGTAV
-3613 TAIEKALIDRG
+3613 LQAIEKEMIARG
-3624 LPLKPGQ
+3624 LPLNP
-3631 ENKGPTDQGSI
+3631 NKNLDTEEEDTEEEDSKIKI
-3642 EVKGKKIINNEDIAA
+3642 EVTDKKYSRESLDNDPDSMYLFTDNAERTSRPGASAPNITEGWYAEKYKNKTDKPLHYGSTSNPTSAVIRGKNNAYPISTMSAYGTNWTNENFDLFKDTIDDEIAQIKQDLSKFKTLKLGNFRIGQGGRFAKLPSQHQSYLDSKLLELGIDNSGVVPKAVKSTDNNQDSNEVKEKKIINNDDIEA
-3657 FKKYKEKSS
+3657 FKKYKEKSN
-3666 GINPKEFFTSKTVFT
+3666 GVNPKEFFTSKSKFT
-3681 EFYNNDTGKREGAPQ
+3681 EFYNSNTGKREGAPQ
-3696 SSIWMLQLNNRY
+3696 SSIWMLQPNNRY

-3726 TGIQYLSPVQPTDD
+3726 TGIQYLVDD
-3740 GPTKSQI
+3740 KVKTYK
-3747 GKDGLTPFSRD
+3747 GKMTFAYGNNKRSD
-3758 LKVRIIKANL
+3758 VKADTTFDAIL
-3768 EKPRSIALG
+3768 SG
-3777 ERNSNLILEGKKT
+3777 ERTATTRYITSDAFGYWYNIKPGDIITWESADGRTVDVRATTRLYALNMSGMTPSEWSKLEGWS
-3790 TTLRTKEIHDGIYD
+3790 
-3804 INGKLFVLTS
+3804 V
-3814 RSHHP
+3814 
-3819 YLGTTLT
+3819 
-3826 GRHQWFGE
+3826 
-3834 PNKQGALSTRRKAE
+3834 
-3848 KIVTNKEYTK
+3848 
-3858 EEILNLLESEALP
+3858 
-3871 RVPSEENKY
+3871 KY
-3880 KIDFDGDVWFAKY
+3880 F
-3893 PSTVDFFEKGRGL
+3893 
-3906 YVYDI
+3906 
-3911 KPFVASEYGYE
+3911 
-3922 PILEDVEFDRND
+3922 ND
-3934 PATYTNHSGGAIGAD
+3934 
-3949 SMFDKIGKE
+3949 
-3958 FGQIMHNHY
+3958 
-3967 YYGEKTPLGNVRL
+3967 NVRSKVDDD
-3980 TEAQFLEGIE
+3980 TAWQFQYEL
-3990 EMNKAAKIL
+3990 
-3999 GKNPKR
+3999 
-4005 KETIAKLARN
+4005 
-4015 WFQVKNS
+4015 
-4022 DTIIAIAPIDDS
+4022 
-4034 LKFVKGGTGW
+4034 LKP
-4044 AVAMAQANA
+4044 N
-4053 NTRPRNINV
+4053 
-4062 FNTKDNTWYI
+4062 DNT
-4072 WNEKP
+4072 P
-4077 SVMSFVKTAAPTL
+4077 
-4090 TKDFAGIGSRQD
+4090 
-4102 NGTMTPESIQAIRD
+4102 
-4116 VYEKTFG
+4116 
-4123 KPTDDG
+4123 
-4129 PVSKKAVTTP
+4129 
-4139 VNGGS
+4139 GGQ
-4144 VTTIDNAFTEKE
+4144 T
-4156 SKDYVDKV
+4156 
-4164 ENLLNTEENRMSNRN
+4164 
-4179 DESKQVAI
+4179 
-4187 SYGPL
+4187 
-4192 EYRYSMGPGRTAV
+4192 
-4205 HTKKIQPDWMQE
+4205 
-4217 LSRKVE
+4217 
-4223 KDLGKPRGYYN
+4223 
-4234 HVLINRYGDDV
+4234 
-4245 GIGTHTDAESIYDNE
+4245 
-4260 AGEVGSV
+4260 
-4267 VIYSIG
+4267 
-4273 ETKNK
+4273 
-4278 HTIGGVDFQAKNN
+4278 
-4291 SLAEMSTG
+4291 SL
-4299 KLTHSVGRAKGT
+4299 
-4311 RYSINFRHI
+4311 
-4320 PSSQLPVGLQIE
+4320 LQIE

-4356 RAQVEF
+4356 DAQF
-4362 ENFYDG
+4362 MYDEHWEG
-4368 TIESFIDELK
+4368 SIESFIEELR
-4378 CK
+4378 CKL